1 MLRKELQKKMQAV
14 AMAAVVTLTTVGAP
28 ATTFAGELPEE
39 VTAEDFSDAG
49 EAVTEE
55 VTGDDFSDGEAVAE
69 QSSADENGVVEDVP
83 AVQAEESSEGS
94 TEDEQAKAQAYLKEN
109 FIDGSNKIITS
120 GGTGVTKSE
129 DGLTYN
135 VALTIPTSGYAIRSM
150 RLKYVNTVYKTGWY
164 IDKDNPYVGYKAPA
178 TNGSRSITRPTAEQ
192 GPYSFTATLKL
203 FALDTDTTAINDGTA
218 TALATQNFTI
228 VLAPEKRNYTVNI
241 KPVNAKTGEAIEGAT
256 VDIQKDWNSLTPG
269 EDGSYTLVE
278 GSEYTLTVT
287 ADGYDKYTQTFIP
300 SASGDMEV
308 KLSPI
313 VYRNTTFAVT
323 GNDGATITDAD
334 ITVKEGWYTTLRPQE
349 DGSYKLQA
357 GKEYKYTITKDG
369 YKEASGSFTVPDEA
383 GDYTFPVTLE
393 SNINPADQSAVDAV
407 KKAFDAEF
415 GTLRP
420 VYGTDS
426 NIADMVLAKV
436 KKYNLDVDVSNVK
449 VSLATSE
456 DTDYIGTDGTIHYVK
471 SDLNSMGVYSKS
483 LDCTFKFTCN
493 NASAVSESRRV
504 TVSWDQ
510 EYFRGKMQAEAD
522 QLTWDSIKGNNASQ
536 EEVTS
541 DLTLPGCMGT
551 SMRNIWST
559 VTWESSDPEVIS
571 IQNPSIDSPI
581 YPRTGKINPKTEDTE
596 VTLTATF
603 KANDT
608 LLNEYIEKADSF
620 GTITKTFEVTVKG
633 SGSQAPTEEE
643 LKAILD
649 KYYTADQLKD
659 FTTQTQLD
667 TANCTG
673 DIQLPRYTRIKDEN
687 GEYVFNNK
695 EITVTSSDANLMKIN
710 GYRAAVDLFAYDK
723 DTTANLIVTF
733 TREGVTA
740 TKEIPITVSVKD
752 INEKLDT
759 EIAMMDY
766 AKAHYFDGIKG
777 DNADVD
783 SITTNLHAFQE
794 MYLDNEGKAVWV
806 YTADDK
812 TGAGIITDDYFD
824 DPWIMEGQGYNHF
837 KSSNN
842 AVIQHENLVVNRPE
856 SNTQITIS
864 SLLSSEKY
872 GQFAKDHPDNAKLQK
887 LYKQEASV
895 TVTVKG
901 TKAESEA
908 LKAKIQEANTL
919 LESITEGTEAG
930 QYPEG
935 TKKALTEAIAAAQ
948 AVSDNAEATE
958 AQQTEAITALTEAMK
973 DCQDSRIPQSADV
986 TVIAATEANTSGKTQ
1001 ALTVKATDAALYGYT
1016 KPESVQA
1023 EVTVLDALA
1032 DLHAAMYGD
1041 AFKAAPEDYL
1051 VVSEQGWINK
1061 VFGVTTASVGF
1072 FVNNKM
1078 PISADTGYGSTCNEA
1093 VLQSGDILNVVLYHD
1108 TTGWSDK
1115 YLYFDGIASD
1125 IMAKKDFTLNVKG
1138 FTAAWGDESVAQK
1151 DITVELRDSEGKAA
1165 ATGTTDENGNVTL
1178 NVPAEGTYTAVIT
1191 KTPYEYYIP
1200 VDAQIVAKA
1209 HEHSY
1214 TTWKKVSDATVFA
1227 PEKQE
1232 STCDFCGEKTTKDG
1246 GKKLDPTVKLS
1257 KTTVALTLK
1266 QSETVKV
1273 SGLAKGDSVKGWTSS
1288 DKSIATVDKNGK
1300 ITATTKEGKATIT
1313 VTLASGKKAQIAV
1326 TVKETKHVYTKW
1338 TKVSSATVFAPEKRQ
1353 STCNLCGRKITREF
1367 GTKLTPTVKLTKTTL
1382 TLKTKQSVTVKASG
1396 LARGDSVKK
1405 WTSSNKSIATV
1416 DKNGKITA
1424 TAKEG
1429 KATITVTL
1437 ASGKTAKVAVTVKL
1451 IRTTKLTN
1459 VPKTLSITAG
1469 KKYTLKPVVTPSNSQ
1484 EKVTYKSSNTKI
1496 ATVSSQGAVTAVKA
1510 GSATITVQSGKQKA
1524 TVKVTVKKAP
1534 ALKSIKNVPGSKT
1547 IANGKTYTLKPQ
1559 LYPSG
1564 AIAKITYTTSNKNVA
1579 TVDSKG
1585 KITAKKKG
1593 TAVITVKAGK
1603 FTAKCKVTVK

>member
-28 ATTFAGELPEE
+28 ATTFAGELPGEL
-39 VTAEDFSDAG
+39 TAEAFSDNG

-55 VTGDDFSDGEAVAE
+55 VTEDDFSDGETAAG
-69 QSSADENGVVEDVP
+69 QSSAGENEVVDVP
-83 AVQAEESSEGS
+83 AAQAEESSEGS

-192 GPYSFTATLKL
+192 GPYTFTATLKL

-218 TALATQNFTI
+218 TALATQDFTI
-228 VLAPEKRNYTVNI
+228 VLAPEKKNYTVNI

-256 VDIQKDWNSLTPG
+256 VDIQKDWSSLTPAD
-269 EDGSYTLVE
+269 DGSYTLVE

-287 ADGYDKYTQTFIP
+287 ADGYDKYTQTILP
-300 SASGDMEV
+300 SASGDIEV

-383 GDYTFPVTLE
+383 GDYTFPVTLQ
-393 SNINPADQSAVDAV
+393 SNIDPADQAAVDAV

-420 VYGTDS
+420 IYGTDS

-559 VTWESSDPEVIS
+559 VTWESSDPDVIS

-603 KANDT
+603 KANDI

-620 GTITKTFEVTVKG
+620 GTITKTFKVTVKG

-710 GYRAAVDLFAYDK
+710 GYRAAVDLFTYDK

-752 INEKLDT
+752 INEKLDA

-777 DNADVD
+777 DNADAD

-806 YTADDK
+806 YNADDK

-824 DPWIMEGQGYNHF
+824 NPWIMEGQGYNHF

-872 GQFAKDHPDNAKLQK
+872 GQFAKDHLDNAKLQK

-901 TKAESEA
+901 TKAEGEA

-935 TKKALTEAIAAAQ
+935 TKDALSEAIKAAQ

-958 AQQTEAITALTEAMK
+958 AQQTEAITALAKAMK

-986 TVIAATEANTSGKTQ
+986 TVIAGTEANTAGKTQ
-1001 ALTVKATDAALYGYT
+1001 ALTVKATDAALYGYV
-1016 KPESVQA
+1016 KPEKVQA

-1051 VVSEQGWINK
+1051 VVNESGWISK
-1061 VFGVTTASVGF
+1061 AFGVTTANVSF

-1078 PISADTGYGSTCNEA
+1078 PLGDSGYGSMCNEA
-1093 VLQSGDILNVVLYHD
+1093 VLNSGDVLNVFFYND
-1108 TTGWSDK
+1108 TAGYSDE
-1115 YLYFDGIASD
+1115 YLYFDSIACD
-1125 IMAKKDFTLNVKG
+1125 IMAKKDFILNVKG
-1138 FTAAWGDESVAQK
+1138 FKAAWGEEASAQK
-1151 DITVELRDSEGKAA
+1151 DITVELRDSEGKTV

-1178 NVPAEGTYTAVIT
+1178 NAPAEGTYTAAIV

-1200 VDAQIVAKA
+1200 VDAKVVAKA

-1214 TTWKKVSDATVFA
+1214 TTWKKVSSATVFA

-1232 STCDFCGEKTTKDG
+1232 STCDFCGEKTTKTVG
-1246 GKKLDPTVKLS
+1246 EKLTPTVKLTATKLAL
-1257 KTTVALTLK
+1257 KTK
-1266 QSETVKV
+1266 QSVTVRAT
-1273 SGLAKGDSVKGWTSS
+1273 GLAKGDYVKSWTSS
-1288 DKSIATVDKNGK
+1288 KKSVATVDKNGK
-1300 ITATTKEGKATIT
+1300 ITATSKEGTAVIT
-1313 VTLASGKKAQIAV
+1313 VTLASK
-1326 TVKETKHVYTKW
+1326 
-1338 TKVSSATVFAPEKRQ
+1338 
-1353 STCNLCGRKITREF
+1353 
-1367 GTKLTPTVKLTKTTL
+1367 
-1382 TLKTKQSVTVKASG
+1382 
-1396 LARGDSVKK
+1396 
-1405 WTSSNKSIATV
+1405 
-1416 DKNGKITA
+1416 
-1424 TAKEG
+1424 
-1429 KATITVTL
+1429 
-1437 ASGKTAKVAVTVKL
+1437 KTAKVTVTVKM
-1451 IRTTKLTN
+1451 IRTTKLTK
-1459 VPKTLSITAG
+1459 VPKTLSLTTG

-1484 EKVTYKSSNTKI
+1484 EKITYKSSNTKI
-1496 ATVSSQGAVTAVKA
+1496 ATVSSTGVITAKKVGKV
-1510 GSATITVQSGKQKA
+1510 TITVQSGKQKA
-1524 TVKVTVKKAP
+1524 TVTLTVKKAP
-1534 ALKSIKNVPGSKT
+1534 ALKAIKNVPPKKT
-1547 IANGKTYTLKPQ
+1547 ITKGKTYTLKPQ

-1564 AIAKITYTTSNKNVA
+1564 AIAKITYTTSNKSIA

>member
-1 MLRKELQKKMQAV
+1 
-14 AMAAVVTLTTVGAP
+14 MAAVVTLTTVGAP
-28 ATTFAGELPEE
+28 ATTFAGELPGEL
-39 VTAEDFSDAG
+39 TAEAFSDNG

-55 VTGDDFSDGEAVAE
+55 VTEDDFSDGETAAG
-69 QSSADENGVVEDVP
+69 QSSAGENEVVDVP
-83 AVQAEESSEGS
+83 AAQAEESSEGS

-192 GPYSFTATLKL
+192 GPYTFTATLKL

-218 TALATQNFTI
+218 TALATQDFTI
-228 VLAPEKRNYTVNI
+228 VLAPEKKNYTVNI

-256 VDIQKDWNSLTPG
+256 VDIQKDWSSLTPAD
-269 EDGSYTLVE
+269 DGSYTLVE

-287 ADGYDKYTQTFIP
+287 ADGYDKYTQTILP
-300 SASGDMEV
+300 SASGDIEV

-383 GDYTFPVTLE
+383 GDYTFPVTLQ
-393 SNINPADQSAVDAV
+393 SNIDPADQAAVDAV

-420 VYGTDS
+420 IYGTDS

-493 NASAVSESRRV
+493 NAAAVSESRRV

-559 VTWESSDPEVIS
+559 VTWESSDPDVIS

-603 KANDT
+603 RANDI

-620 GTITKTFEVTVKG
+620 GTITKTFKVTVKG

-710 GYRAAVDLFAYDK
+710 GYRAAVDLFTYDK

-752 INEKLDT
+752 INEKLDA

-777 DNADVD
+777 DNADAD

-806 YTADDK
+806 YNADDK

-872 GQFAKDHPDNAKLQK
+872 GQFAKDHLDNAKLQK

-901 TKAESEA
+901 TKAEGEA

-935 TKKALTEAIAAAQ
+935 TKDALSEAIKAAQ

-958 AQQTEAITALTEAMK
+958 AQQTEAITALAKAMK

-986 TVIAATEANTSGKTQ
+986 TVIAGTEANTAGKTQ
-1001 ALTVKATDAALYGYT
+1001 ALTVKATDAALYGYV
-1016 KPESVQA
+1016 KPEKVQA

-1051 VVSEQGWINK
+1051 VVNESGLISK
-1061 VFGVTTASVGF
+1061 AFGVTTANVSF

-1078 PISADTGYGSTCNEA
+1078 PLGDSGYGSMCNEA
-1093 VLQSGDILNVVLYHD
+1093 VLNSGDVLNVFFYND
-1108 TTGWSDK
+1108 TAGYSDE
-1115 YLYFDGIASD
+1115 YLYFDSIACD
-1125 IMAKKDFTLNVKG
+1125 IMAKKDFILNVKG
-1138 FTAAWGDESVAQK
+1138 FKAAWGEEASAQK
-1151 DITVELRDSEGKAA
+1151 DITVELRDSEGKTV

-1178 NVPAEGTYTAVIT
+1178 NAPAEGTYTAAIV

-1200 VDAQIVAKA
+1200 VDAKVVAKA

-1214 TTWKKVSDATVFA
+1214 TTWKKVSSATVFA

-1232 STCDFCGEKTTKDG
+1232 STCDFCGEKTTKTVG
-1246 GKKLDPTVKLS
+1246 EKLTPTVKLTATKLAL
-1257 KTTVALTLK
+1257 KTK
-1266 QSETVKV
+1266 QSVTVRAT
-1273 SGLAKGDSVKGWTSS
+1273 GLAKGDYVKSWTSS
-1288 DKSIATVDKNGK
+1288 KKSVATVDKNGK
-1300 ITATTKEGKATIT
+1300 ITATSKEGTAVIT
-1313 VTLASGKKAQIAV
+1313 VTLASK
-1326 TVKETKHVYTKW
+1326 
-1338 TKVSSATVFAPEKRQ
+1338 
-1353 STCNLCGRKITREF
+1353 
-1367 GTKLTPTVKLTKTTL
+1367 
-1382 TLKTKQSVTVKASG
+1382 
-1396 LARGDSVKK
+1396 
-1405 WTSSNKSIATV
+1405 
-1416 DKNGKITA
+1416 
-1424 TAKEG
+1424 
-1429 KATITVTL
+1429 
-1437 ASGKTAKVAVTVKL
+1437 KTAKVTVTVKM
-1451 IRTTKLTN
+1451 IRTTKLTK
-1459 VPKTLSITAG
+1459 VPKTLSLTTG

-1496 ATVSSQGAVTAVKA
+1496 ATVSSTGVITAKKVGKV
-1510 GSATITVQSGKQKA
+1510 TITVQSGKQKA
-1524 TVKVTVKKAP
+1524 TVTLTVKKAP
-1534 ALKSIKNVPGSKT
+1534 ALKAIKNVPTKKT
-1547 IANGKTYTLKPQ
+1547 ITKGKTYTLKPQ

-1564 AIAKITYTTSNKNVA
+1564 AIAKITYTSSNKSVA

>member
-28 ATTFAGELPEE
+28 ATTFAGELPGEL
-39 VTAEDFSDAG
+39 TAEAFSDNG

-55 VTGDDFSDGEAVAE
+55 VTEDDFSDGETAAG
-69 QSSADENGVVEDVP
+69 QSSAGENEVVDVP
-83 AVQAEESSEGS
+83 AAQAEESSEGS

-192 GPYSFTATLKL
+192 GPYTFTATLKL

-218 TALATQNFTI
+218 TALATQDFTI
-228 VLAPEKRNYTVNI
+228 VLAPEKKNYTVNI

-256 VDIQKDWNSLTPG
+256 VDIQKDWSSLTPAD
-269 EDGSYTLVE
+269 DGSYTLVE

-287 ADGYDKYTQTFIP
+287 ADGYDKYTQTILP
-300 SASGDMEV
+300 SASGDIEV

-383 GDYTFPVTLE
+383 GDYTFPVTLQ
-393 SNINPADQSAVDAV
+393 SNIDPADQAAVDAV

-522 QLTWDSIKGNNASQ
+522 QLTWDSIKGNNVSQ

-559 VTWESSDPEVIS
+559 VTWESSDPDVIS

-603 KANDT
+603 KANDI

-620 GTITKTFEVTVKG
+620 GTITKTFKVTVKG

-710 GYRAAVDLFAYDK
+710 GYRAAVDLFTYDK

-752 INEKLDT
+752 INEKLDA

-777 DNADVD
+777 DNADAD

-806 YTADDK
+806 YNADDK

-824 DPWIMEGQGYNHF
+824 NPWIMEGQGYNHF

-872 GQFAKDHPDNAKLQK
+872 GQFAKDHLDNAKLQK

-901 TKAESEA
+901 TKAEGEA

-935 TKKALTEAIAAAQ
+935 TKDALSEAIKAAQ

-958 AQQTEAITALTEAMK
+958 AQQTEAITALAKAMK

-986 TVIAATEANTSGKTQ
+986 TVIAGTEANTAGKTQ
-1001 ALTVKATDAALYGYT
+1001 ALTVKATDAALYGYV
-1016 KPESVQA
+1016 KPEKVQA

-1051 VVSEQGWINK
+1051 VVNESGLISK
-1061 VFGVTTASVGF
+1061 AFGVTTANVSF

-1078 PISADTGYGSTCNEA
+1078 PLGDSGYGSMCNEA
-1093 VLQSGDILNVVLYHD
+1093 VLNSGDVLNVFFYND
-1108 TTGWSDK
+1108 TAGYSDE
-1115 YLYFDGIASD
+1115 YLYFDSIACD
-1125 IMAKKDFTLNVKG
+1125 IMAKKDFILNVKG
-1138 FTAAWGDESVAQK
+1138 FKAAWGEEASAQK
-1151 DITVELRDSEGKAA
+1151 DITVELRDSEGKTV

-1178 NVPAEGTYTAVIT
+1178 NAPAEGTYTAAIV

-1200 VDAQIVAKA
+1200 VDAKVVAKA

-1214 TTWKKVSDATVFA
+1214 TTWKKVSSATVFA

-1232 STCDFCGEKTTKDG
+1232 STCDFCGEKTTKTVG
-1246 GKKLDPTVKLS
+1246 EKLTPTVKLTATKLAL
-1257 KTTVALTLK
+1257 KTK
-1266 QSETVKV
+1266 QSVTVRAT
-1273 SGLAKGDSVKGWTSS
+1273 GLAKGDYVKSWTSS
-1288 DKSIATVDKNGK
+1288 KKSVATVDKNGK
-1300 ITATTKEGKATIT
+1300 ITATSKEGTAVIT
-1313 VTLASGKKAQIAV
+1313 VTLASK
-1326 TVKETKHVYTKW
+1326 
-1338 TKVSSATVFAPEKRQ
+1338 
-1353 STCNLCGRKITREF
+1353 
-1367 GTKLTPTVKLTKTTL
+1367 
-1382 TLKTKQSVTVKASG
+1382 
-1396 LARGDSVKK
+1396 
-1405 WTSSNKSIATV
+1405 
-1416 DKNGKITA
+1416 
-1424 TAKEG
+1424 
-1429 KATITVTL
+1429 
-1437 ASGKTAKVAVTVKL
+1437 KTAKVTVTVKM
-1451 IRTTKLTN
+1451 IRTTKLTK
-1459 VPKTLSITAG
+1459 VPKTLSLTTG

-1496 ATVSSQGAVTAVKA
+1496 ATVSSTGVITAKKVGKV
-1510 GSATITVQSGKQKA
+1510 TITVQSGKQKA
-1524 TVKVTVKKAP
+1524 TVTLTVKKAP
-1534 ALKSIKNVPGSKT
+1534 ALKAIKNVPTKKT
-1547 IANGKTYTLKPQ
+1547 ITKGKTYTLKPQ

-1564 AIAKITYTTSNKNVA
+1564 AIAKITYTTSNKSIA

>member
-28 ATTFAGELPEE
+28 ATTFAGELPGEL
-39 VTAEDFSDAG
+39 TA

-55 VTGDDFSDGEAVAE
+55 VTEDDFSDGETAAG
-69 QSSADENGVVEDVP
+69 QSSAGENEVVDVP
-83 AVQAEESSEGS
+83 AAQAEESSEGS
-94 TEDEQAKAQAYLKEN
+94 TEDEQAKAQTYLKEN

-192 GPYSFTATLKL
+192 GPYTFTATLKL

-218 TALATQNFTI
+218 TALATQDFTI
-228 VLAPEKRNYTVNI
+228 VLAPEKKNYTVNI

-256 VDIQKDWNSLTPG
+256 VDIQKDWSSLTPAD
-269 EDGSYTLVE
+269 DGSYTLVE

-287 ADGYDKYTQTFIP
+287 ADGYDKYTQTILP
-300 SASGDMEV
+300 SASGDIEV

-383 GDYTFPVTLE
+383 GDYTFPVTLQ
-393 SNINPADQSAVDAV
+393 SNIDPADQAAVDAV

-420 VYGTDS
+420 IYGTDS

-559 VTWESSDPEVIS
+559 VTWESSDPDVIS

-603 KANDT
+603 KANDI

-620 GTITKTFEVTVKG
+620 GTITKTFKVTVKG

-710 GYRAAVDLFAYDK
+710 GYRAAVDLFTYDK

-752 INEKLDT
+752 INEKLDA

-777 DNADVD
+777 DNADAD

-806 YTADDK
+806 YNADDK

-872 GQFAKDHPDNAKLQK
+872 GQFAKDHLDNAKLQK
-887 LYKQEASV
+887 LYKQKASV

-901 TKAESEA
+901 TKAEGEA

-935 TKKALTEAIAAAQ
+935 TKDALSEAIKAAQ

-958 AQQTEAITALTEAMK
+958 AQQTEAITALAKAMK

-986 TVIAATEANTSGKTQ
+986 TVIAGTEANTAGKTQ
-1001 ALTVKATDAALYGYT
+1001 ALTVKATDAALYGYV
-1016 KPESVQA
+1016 KPEKVQA

-1051 VVSEQGWINK
+1051 VVNESGLISK
-1061 VFGVTTASVGF
+1061 AFGVTTANVSF

-1078 PISADTGYGSTCNEA
+1078 PLGDSGYGSMCNEA
-1093 VLQSGDILNVVLYHD
+1093 VLNSGDVLNVFFYND
-1108 TTGWSDK
+1108 TAGYSDE
-1115 YLYFDGIASD
+1115 YLYFDSIACD
-1125 IMAKKDFTLNVKG
+1125 IMAKKDFILNVKG
-1138 FTAAWGDESVAQK
+1138 FKAAWGEEASAQK
-1151 DITVELRDSEGKAA
+1151 DITVELRDSEGKTV

-1178 NVPAEGTYTAVIT
+1178 NAPAEGTYTAAIV

-1200 VDAQIVAKA
+1200 VDAKVVAKA

-1214 TTWKKVSDATVFA
+1214 TTWKKVSSATVFA

-1232 STCDFCGEKTTKDG
+1232 STCDFCGEKTTKTVG
-1246 GKKLDPTVKLS
+1246 EKLTPTVKLTATKLAL
-1257 KTTVALTLK
+1257 KTK
-1266 QSETVKV
+1266 QSVTVRAT
-1273 SGLAKGDSVKGWTSS
+1273 GLAKGDYVKSWTSS
-1288 DKSIATVDKNGK
+1288 KKSVATVDKNGK
-1300 ITATTKEGKATIT
+1300 ITATSKEGTAVIT
-1313 VTLASGKKAQIAV
+1313 VTLASK
-1326 TVKETKHVYTKW
+1326 
-1338 TKVSSATVFAPEKRQ
+1338 
-1353 STCNLCGRKITREF
+1353 
-1367 GTKLTPTVKLTKTTL
+1367 
-1382 TLKTKQSVTVKASG
+1382 
-1396 LARGDSVKK
+1396 
-1405 WTSSNKSIATV
+1405 
-1416 DKNGKITA
+1416 
-1424 TAKEG
+1424 
-1429 KATITVTL
+1429 
-1437 ASGKTAKVAVTVKL
+1437 KTAKVTVTVKM
-1451 IRTTKLTN
+1451 IRTTKLTK
-1459 VPKTLSITAG
+1459 VPKTLSLTTG

-1496 ATVSSQGAVTAVKA
+1496 ATVSSTGVITAKKVGKV
-1510 GSATITVQSGKQKA
+1510 TITVQSGKQKA
-1524 TVKVTVKKAP
+1524 TVTLTVKKAP
-1534 ALKSIKNVPGSKT
+1534 ALKAIKNVPTKKT
-1547 IANGKTYTLKPQ
+1547 ITKGKTYTLKPQ

-1564 AIAKITYTTSNKNVA
+1564 AIAKITYTTSNKSIA

>member
-1 MLRKELQKKMQAV
+1 
-14 AMAAVVTLTTVGAP
+14 
-28 ATTFAGELPEE
+28 
-39 VTAEDFSDAG
+39 
-49 EAVTEE
+49 
-55 VTGDDFSDGEAVAE
+55 
-69 QSSADENGVVEDVP
+69 
-83 AVQAEESSEGS
+83 
-94 TEDEQAKAQAYLKEN
+94 
-109 FIDGSNKIITS
+109 
-120 GGTGVTKSE
+120 
-129 DGLTYN
+129 
-135 VALTIPTSGYAIRSM
+135 M

-192 GPYSFTATLKL
+192 GPYTFTATLKL

-218 TALATQNFTI
+218 TALATQDFTI
-228 VLAPEKRNYTVNI
+228 VLAPEKKNYTVNI

-256 VDIQKDWNSLTPG
+256 VDIQKDWSSLTPAD
-269 EDGSYTLVE
+269 DGSYTLVE

-287 ADGYDKYTQTFIP
+287 ADGYDKYTQTILP
-300 SASGDMEV
+300 SASGDIEV

-383 GDYTFPVTLE
+383 GDYTFPVTLQ
-393 SNINPADQSAVDAV
+393 SNIDPADQAAVDAV

-420 VYGTDS
+420 IYGTDS

-559 VTWESSDPEVIS
+559 VTWESSDPDVIS

-603 KANDT
+603 KANDI

-620 GTITKTFEVTVKG
+620 GTITKTFKVTVKG

-710 GYRAAVDLFAYDK
+710 GYRAAVDLFTYDK

-752 INEKLDT
+752 INEKLDA

-777 DNADVD
+777 DNADAD

-806 YTADDK
+806 YNADDK

-824 DPWIMEGQGYNHF
+824 NPWIMEGQGYNHF

-872 GQFAKDHPDNAKLQK
+872 GQFAKDHLDNAKLQK

-901 TKAESEA
+901 TKAEGEA

-935 TKKALTEAIAAAQ
+935 TKDALSEAIKAAQ

-958 AQQTEAITALTEAMK
+958 AQQTEAITALAKAMK

-986 TVIAATEANTSGKTQ
+986 TVIAGTEANTAGKTQ
-1001 ALTVKATDAALYGYT
+1001 ALTVKATDAALYGYV
-1016 KPESVQA
+1016 KPEKVQA

-1051 VVSEQGWINK
+1051 VVNESGWISK
-1061 VFGVTTASVGF
+1061 AFGVTTANVSF

-1078 PISADTGYGSTCNEA
+1078 PLGDSGYGSMCNEA
-1093 VLQSGDILNVVLYHD
+1093 VLNSGDVLNVFFYND
-1108 TTGWSDK
+1108 TAGYSDE
-1115 YLYFDGIASD
+1115 YLYFDSIACD
-1125 IMAKKDFTLNVKG
+1125 IMAKKDFILNVKG
-1138 FTAAWGDESVAQK
+1138 FKAAWGEEASAQK
-1151 DITVELRDSEGKAA
+1151 DITVELRDSEGKTV

-1178 NVPAEGTYTAVIT
+1178 NAPAEGTYTAAIV

-1200 VDAQIVAKA
+1200 VDAKVVAKA

-1214 TTWKKVSDATVFA
+1214 TTWKKVSSATVFA

-1232 STCDFCGEKTTKDG
+1232 STCDFCGEKTTKTVG
-1246 GKKLDPTVKLS
+1246 EKLTPTVKLTATKLAL
-1257 KTTVALTLK
+1257 KTK
-1266 QSETVKV
+1266 QSVTVRAT
-1273 SGLAKGDSVKGWTSS
+1273 GLAKGDYVKSWTSS
-1288 DKSIATVDKNGK
+1288 KKSVATVDKNGK
-1300 ITATTKEGKATIT
+1300 ITATSKEGT
-1313 VTLASGKKAQIAV
+1313 AV
-1326 TVKETKHVYTKW
+1326 
-1338 TKVSSATVFAPEKRQ
+1338 
-1353 STCNLCGRKITREF
+1353 
-1367 GTKLTPTVKLTKTTL
+1367 
-1382 TLKTKQSVTVKASG
+1382 
-1396 LARGDSVKK
+1396 
-1405 WTSSNKSIATV
+1405 
-1416 DKNGKITA
+1416 
-1424 TAKEG
+1424 
-1429 KATITVTL
+1429 ITVTL
-1437 ASGKTAKVAVTVKL
+1437 ASGKTAKVTVTVKM
-1451 IRTTKLTN
+1451 IRTTKLTK
-1459 VPKTLSITAG
+1459 VPKTLSLTTG

-1496 ATVSSQGAVTAVKA
+1496 ATVSSTGVITAKKVGKV
-1510 GSATITVQSGKQKA
+1510 TITVQSGKQKA
-1524 TVKVTVKKAP
+1524 TVTLTVKKAP
-1534 ALKSIKNVPGSKT
+1534 ALKAIKNVPTKKT
-1547 IANGKTYTLKPQ
+1547 ITKGKTYTLKPQ

-1564 AIAKITYTTSNKNVA
+1564 AIAKITYTSSNKSVA

>member
-28 ATTFAGELPEE
+28 ATTFAGELPGEL
-39 VTAEDFSDAG
+39 TAEAFSDNG

-55 VTGDDFSDGEAVAE
+55 GTEDDFSDGETAAG
-69 QSSADENGVVEDVP
+69 QSSAGENEVVDVP
-83 AVQAEESSEGS
+83 AAQAEESSEGS

-192 GPYSFTATLKL
+192 GPYTFTATLKL

-218 TALATQNFTI
+218 TALATQDFTI
-228 VLAPEKRNYTVNI
+228 VLAPEKKNYTVNI

-256 VDIQKDWNSLTPG
+256 VDIQKDWSSLTPAD
-269 EDGSYTLVE
+269 DGSYTLVE

-287 ADGYDKYTQTFIP
+287 ANGYDKYTQTILP
-300 SASGDMEV
+300 SASGDIEV

-383 GDYTFPVTLE
+383 GDYTFPVTLQ
-393 SNINPADQSAVDAV
+393 SNIDPADQAAVDAV

-559 VTWESSDPEVIS
+559 VTWESSDPDVIS

-603 KANDT
+603 KANDI

-620 GTITKTFEVTVKG
+620 GTITKTFKVTVKG

-710 GYRAAVDLFAYDK
+710 GYRAAVDLFTYDK

-752 INEKLDT
+752 INEKLDA

-777 DNADVD
+777 DNADAD

-806 YTADDK
+806 YNADDK

-824 DPWIMEGQGYNHF
+824 NPWIMEGQGYNHF

-872 GQFAKDHPDNAKLQK
+872 GQFAKDHLDNAKLQK

-901 TKAESEA
+901 TKAEGEA

-935 TKKALTEAIAAAQ
+935 TKDALSEAIKAAQ

-958 AQQTEAITALTEAMK
+958 AQQTEAITALAKAMK

-986 TVIAATEANTSGKTQ
+986 TVIAGTEANTAGKTQ
-1001 ALTVKATDAALYGYT
+1001 ALTVKATDAALYGYV
-1016 KPESVQA
+1016 KPEKVQA

-1051 VVSEQGWINK
+1051 VVNESGWISK
-1061 VFGVTTASVGF
+1061 AFGVTTANVSF

-1078 PISADTGYGSTCNEA
+1078 PLGDSGYGSMCNEA
-1093 VLQSGDILNVVLYHD
+1093 VLNSGDVLNVFFYND
-1108 TTGWSDK
+1108 TAGYSDE
-1115 YLYFDGIASD
+1115 YLYFDSIACD
-1125 IMAKKDFTLNVKG
+1125 IMAKKDFILNVKG
-1138 FTAAWGDESVAQK
+1138 FKAAWGEEASAQK
-1151 DITVELRDSEGKAA
+1151 DITVELRDSEGKTV

-1178 NVPAEGTYTAVIT
+1178 NAPAEGTYTAAIV

-1200 VDAQIVAKA
+1200 VDAKVVAKA

-1214 TTWKKVSDATVFA
+1214 TTWKKVSSATVFA

-1232 STCDFCGEKTTKDG
+1232 STCDFCGEKTTKTVG
-1246 GKKLDPTVKLS
+1246 EKLTPTVKLTATKLAL
-1257 KTTVALTLK
+1257 KTK
-1266 QSETVKV
+1266 QSVTVRAT
-1273 SGLAKGDSVKGWTSS
+1273 GLAKGDYVKSWTSS
-1288 DKSIATVDKNGK
+1288 KKSVATVDKNGK
-1300 ITATTKEGKATIT
+1300 ITATSKEGTAVIT
-1313 VTLASGKKAQIAV
+1313 VTLAS
-1326 TVKETKHVYTKW
+1326 
-1338 TKVSSATVFAPEKRQ
+1338 R
-1353 STCNLCGRKITREF
+1353 
-1367 GTKLTPTVKLTKTTL
+1367 
-1382 TLKTKQSVTVKASG
+1382 
-1396 LARGDSVKK
+1396 
-1405 WTSSNKSIATV
+1405 
-1416 DKNGKITA
+1416 
-1424 TAKEG
+1424 
-1429 KATITVTL
+1429 
-1437 ASGKTAKVAVTVKL
+1437 KTAKVTVTVKM
-1451 IRTTKLTN
+1451 IRTTKLTK
-1459 VPKTLSITAG
+1459 VPKTLSLTTG

-1496 ATVSSQGAVTAVKA
+1496 ATVSSTGVITAKKVGKV
-1510 GSATITVQSGKQKA
+1510 TITVQSGKQKA
-1524 TVKVTVKKAP
+1524 TVTLTVKKAP
-1534 ALKSIKNVPGSKT
+1534 ALKAIKNVPPKKT
-1547 IANGKTYTLKPQ
+1547 ITKGKTYTLKPQ

-1564 AIAKITYTTSNKNVA
+1564 AIAKITYTTSNKSIA

>member
-28 ATTFAGELPEE
+28 ATTFAGELPGEL
-39 VTAEDFSDAG
+39 TAEAFSDNG

-55 VTGDDFSDGEAVAE
+55 VTEDDFSDGETAAG
-69 QSSADENGVVEDVP
+69 QSSAGENEVVDVP
-83 AVQAEESSEGS
+83 AAQAEESSEGS

-192 GPYSFTATLKL
+192 GPYTFTATLKL

-218 TALATQNFTI
+218 TALATQDFTI
-228 VLAPEKRNYTVNI
+228 VLAPEKKNYTVNI

-256 VDIQKDWNSLTPG
+256 VDIQKDWSSLTPAD
-269 EDGSYTLVE
+269 DGSYTLVE

-287 ADGYDKYTQTFIP
+287 ADGYDKYTQTILP
-300 SASGDMEV
+300 SASGDIEV

-383 GDYTFPVTLE
+383 GDYTFPVTLQ
-393 SNINPADQSAVDAV
+393 SNIDPADQAAVDAV

-559 VTWESSDPEVIS
+559 VTWESSDPDVIS

-581 YPRTGKINPKTEDTE
+581 YPRTGKISPKTEDTE

-603 KANDT
+603 KANDI

-620 GTITKTFEVTVKG
+620 GTITKTFKVTVKG

-710 GYRAAVDLFAYDK
+710 GYRAAVDLFTYDK

-752 INEKLDT
+752 INEKLDA

-777 DNADVD
+777 DNADAD

-806 YTADDK
+806 YNADDK

-824 DPWIMEGQGYNHF
+824 NPWIMEGQGYNHF

-872 GQFAKDHPDNAKLQK
+872 GQFAKDHLDNAKLQK

-901 TKAESEA
+901 TKAEGEA

-935 TKKALTEAIAAAQ
+935 TKDALSEAIKAAQ

-958 AQQTEAITALTEAMK
+958 AQQTEAITALAKAMK

-986 TVIAATEANTSGKTQ
+986 TVIAGTEANTAGKTQ
-1001 ALTVKATDAALYGYT
+1001 ALTVKATDAALYGYV
-1016 KPESVQA
+1016 KPEKVQA

-1051 VVSEQGWINK
+1051 VVNESGWISK
-1061 VFGVTTASVGF
+1061 AFGVTTANVSF

-1078 PISADTGYGSTCNEA
+1078 PLGDSGYGSMCNEA
-1093 VLQSGDILNVVLYHD
+1093 VLNSGDVLNVFFYND
-1108 TTGWSDK
+1108 TAGYSDE
-1115 YLYFDGIASD
+1115 YLYFDSIACD
-1125 IMAKKDFTLNVKG
+1125 IMAKKDFILNVKG
-1138 FTAAWGDESVAQK
+1138 FKAAWGEEASAQK
-1151 DITVELRDSEGKAA
+1151 DITVELRDSEGKTV

-1178 NVPAEGTYTAVIT
+1178 NAPAEGTYTAAIV

-1200 VDAQIVAKA
+1200 VDAKVVAKA

-1214 TTWKKVSDATVFA
+1214 TTWKKVSSATVFA

-1232 STCDFCGEKTTKDG
+1232 STCDFCGEKTTKTV
-1246 GKKLDPTVKLS
+1246 GKKLTPTVKLTATKLAL
-1257 KTTVALTLK
+1257 KTK
-1266 QSETVKV
+1266 QSVTVRAT
-1273 SGLAKGDSVKGWTSS
+1273 GLAKGDYVKSWTSS
-1288 DKSIATVDKNGK
+1288 KKSVATVDKNGK
-1300 ITATTKEGKATIT
+1300 ITATSKEGT
-1313 VTLASGKKAQIAV
+1313 AV
-1326 TVKETKHVYTKW
+1326 
-1338 TKVSSATVFAPEKRQ
+1338 
-1353 STCNLCGRKITREF
+1353 
-1367 GTKLTPTVKLTKTTL
+1367 
-1382 TLKTKQSVTVKASG
+1382 
-1396 LARGDSVKK
+1396 
-1405 WTSSNKSIATV
+1405 
-1416 DKNGKITA
+1416 
-1424 TAKEG
+1424 
-1429 KATITVTL
+1429 ITVTL
-1437 ASGKTAKVAVTVKL
+1437 ASGKTAKVTVTVKM
-1451 IRTTKLTN
+1451 IRTTKLTK
-1459 VPKTLSITAG
+1459 VPKTLSLTTG

-1496 ATVSSQGAVTAVKA
+1496 ATVSSTGVITAKKVGKV
-1510 GSATITVQSGKQKA
+1510 TITVQSGKQKA
-1524 TVKVTVKKAP
+1524 TVTLTVKKAP
-1534 ALKSIKNVPGSKT
+1534 ALKAIKNVPTKKT
-1547 IANGKTYTLKPQ
+1547 ITKGKTYTLKPQ

-1564 AIAKITYTTSNKNVA
+1564 AIAKITYTTSNKSIA

>member
-28 ATTFAGELPEE
+28 ATTFAGELPGEL
-39 VTAEDFSDAG
+39 TAEAFSDNG

-55 VTGDDFSDGEAVAE
+55 VTEDDFSDGETAAG
-69 QSSADENGVVEDVP
+69 QSSAGENEVVDVP
-83 AVQAEESSEGS
+83 AAQAEESSEGS

-192 GPYSFTATLKL
+192 GPYTITATLKL

-218 TALATQNFTI
+218 TALATQDFTI
-228 VLAPEKRNYTVNI
+228 VLAPEKKNYTVNI

-256 VDIQKDWNSLTPG
+256 VDIQKDWSSLTPAD
-269 EDGSYTLVE
+269 DGSYTLVE

-287 ADGYDKYTQTFIP
+287 ADGYDKYTQTILP
-300 SASGDMEV
+300 SASGDIEV

-383 GDYTFPVTLE
+383 GDYTFPVTLQ
-393 SNINPADQSAVDAV
+393 SNIDPADQAAVDAV

-493 NASAVSESRRV
+493 NASAVSENRRV

-559 VTWESSDPEVIS
+559 VTWESSDPDVIS

-603 KANDT
+603 KANDI

-620 GTITKTFEVTVKG
+620 GTITKTFKVTVKG

-710 GYRAAVDLFAYDK
+710 GYRAAVDLFTYDK

-752 INEKLDT
+752 INEKLDA

-777 DNADVD
+777 DNADAD

-806 YTADDK
+806 YNADDK

-872 GQFAKDHPDNAKLQK
+872 GQFAKDHLDNAKLQK

-901 TKAESEA
+901 TKAEGEA

-935 TKKALTEAIAAAQ
+935 TKDALSEAIKAAQ

-958 AQQTEAITALTEAMK
+958 AQQTEAITALAKAMK

-986 TVIAATEANTSGKTQ
+986 TVIAGTEANTAGKTQ
-1001 ALTVKATDAALYGYT
+1001 ALTVKATDAALYGYV
-1016 KPESVQA
+1016 KPEKVQA

-1051 VVSEQGWINK
+1051 VVNESGLISK
-1061 VFGVTTASVGF
+1061 AFGVTTANISF

-1078 PISADTGYGSTCNEA
+1078 PLGDSGYGSMCNEA
-1093 VLQSGDILNVVLYHD
+1093 VLNSGDVLNVFFYND
-1108 TTGWSDK
+1108 TAGYSDE
-1115 YLYFDGIASD
+1115 YLYFDSIACD
-1125 IMAKKDFTLNVKG
+1125 IMAKKDFILNVKG
-1138 FTAAWGDESVAQK
+1138 FKAAWGEEASAQK
-1151 DITVELRDSEGKAA
+1151 DITVELRDSEGKTV

-1178 NVPAEGTYTAVIT
+1178 NAPAEGTYTAAIV

-1200 VDAQIVAKA
+1200 VDAKVVAKA

-1214 TTWKKVSDATVFA
+1214 TTWKKVSSATVFA

-1232 STCDFCGEKTTKDG
+1232 STCDFCGEKTTKTVG
-1246 GKKLDPTVKLS
+1246 EKLTPTVKLTATKLAL
-1257 KTTVALTLK
+1257 KTK
-1266 QSETVKV
+1266 QSVTVRAT
-1273 SGLAKGDSVKGWTSS
+1273 GLAKGDYVKSWTSS
-1288 DKSIATVDKNGK
+1288 KKSVATVDKNGK
-1300 ITATTKEGKATIT
+1300 ITATSKEGTAVIT
-1313 VTLASGKKAQIAV
+1313 VTLASK
-1326 TVKETKHVYTKW
+1326 
-1338 TKVSSATVFAPEKRQ
+1338 
-1353 STCNLCGRKITREF
+1353 
-1367 GTKLTPTVKLTKTTL
+1367 
-1382 TLKTKQSVTVKASG
+1382 
-1396 LARGDSVKK
+1396 
-1405 WTSSNKSIATV
+1405 
-1416 DKNGKITA
+1416 
-1424 TAKEG
+1424 
-1429 KATITVTL
+1429 
-1437 ASGKTAKVAVTVKL
+1437 KTAKVNVTVKM
-1451 IRTTKLTN
+1451 IRTTKLTK
-1459 VPKTLSITAG
+1459 VPKTLSLTTG

-1496 ATVSSQGAVTAVKA
+1496 ATVSSTGVITAKKVGKV
-1510 GSATITVQSGKQKA
+1510 TITVQSGKQKA
-1524 TVKVTVKKAP
+1524 TVTLTVKKAP
-1534 ALKSIKNVPGSKT
+1534 ALKVIKNVPTKKT
-1547 IANGKTYTLKPQ
+1547 ITKGKTYTLKPQ

-1564 AIAKITYTTSNKNVA
+1564 AIAKITYTTSNKSIA

>member
-28 ATTFAGELPEE
+28 ATTFAGELPGEL
-39 VTAEDFSDAG
+39 TAEAFSDNG

-55 VTGDDFSDGEAVAE
+55 VTEDDFSDGETAAG
-69 QSSADENGVVEDVP
+69 QSSAGENEVVDVP
-83 AVQAEESSEGS
+83 AAQAEESSEGS

-192 GPYSFTATLKL
+192 GPYTFTATLKL

-218 TALATQNFTI
+218 TALATQDFTI
-228 VLAPEKRNYTVNI
+228 VLAPEKKNYTVNI

-256 VDIQKDWNSLTPG
+256 VDIQKDWSSLTPAD
-269 EDGSYTLVE
+269 DGSYTLVE

-287 ADGYDKYTQTFIP
+287 ADGYDKYTQTILP
-300 SASGDMEV
+300 SASGDIEV

-383 GDYTFPVTLE
+383 GDYTFPVTLQ
-393 SNINPADQSAVDAV
+393 SNIDPADQAAVDAV

-559 VTWESSDPEVIS
+559 VTWESSDPDVIS

-603 KANDT
+603 KANDI

-620 GTITKTFEVTVKG
+620 GTITKTFKVTVKG

-710 GYRAAVDLFAYDK
+710 GYRAAVDLFTYDK

-752 INEKLDT
+752 INEKLDA

-777 DNADVD
+777 DNADAD

-806 YTADDK
+806 YNADDK

-824 DPWIMEGQGYNHF
+824 NPWIMEGQGYNHF

-872 GQFAKDHPDNAKLQK
+872 GQFAKDHLDNAKLQK

-901 TKAESEA
+901 TKAEGEA

-919 LESITEGTEAG
+919 LESITEGTKAG

-935 TKKALTEAIAAAQ
+935 TKDALSEAIKAAQ

-958 AQQTEAITALTEAMK
+958 AQQTEAITALAKAMK

-986 TVIAATEANTSGKTQ
+986 TVIAGTEANTAGKTQ
-1001 ALTVKATDAALYGYT
+1001 ALTVKATDAALYGYV
-1016 KPESVQA
+1016 KPEKVQA

-1051 VVSEQGWINK
+1051 VVNESGWISK
-1061 VFGVTTASVGF
+1061 AFGVTTANVSF

-1078 PISADTGYGSTCNEA
+1078 PLGDSGYGSMCNEA
-1093 VLQSGDILNVVLYHD
+1093 VLNSGDVLNVFFYND
-1108 TTGWSDK
+1108 TAGYSDE
-1115 YLYFDGIASD
+1115 YLYFDSIACD
-1125 IMAKKDFTLNVKG
+1125 IMAKKDFILNVKG
-1138 FTAAWGDESVAQK
+1138 FKAAWGEEASAQK
-1151 DITVELRDSEGKAA
+1151 DITVELRDSEGKTV

-1178 NVPAEGTYTAVIT
+1178 NAPAEGTYTAAIV

-1200 VDAQIVAKA
+1200 VDAKVVAKA

-1214 TTWKKVSDATVFA
+1214 TTWKKVSSATVFA

-1232 STCDFCGEKTTKDG
+1232 STCDFCGEKTTKTVG
-1246 GKKLDPTVKLS
+1246 EKLTPTVKLTATKLAL
-1257 KTTVALTLK
+1257 KTK
-1266 QSETVKV
+1266 QSVTVRAT
-1273 SGLAKGDSVKGWTSS
+1273 GLAKGDYVKSWTSS
-1288 DKSIATVDKNGK
+1288 KKSVATVDKNGK
-1300 ITATTKEGKATIT
+1300 ITATSKEGT
-1313 VTLASGKKAQIAV
+1313 AV
-1326 TVKETKHVYTKW
+1326 
-1338 TKVSSATVFAPEKRQ
+1338 
-1353 STCNLCGRKITREF
+1353 
-1367 GTKLTPTVKLTKTTL
+1367 
-1382 TLKTKQSVTVKASG
+1382 
-1396 LARGDSVKK
+1396 
-1405 WTSSNKSIATV
+1405 
-1416 DKNGKITA
+1416 
-1424 TAKEG
+1424 
-1429 KATITVTL
+1429 ITVTL
-1437 ASGKTAKVAVTVKL
+1437 ASGKTAKVTVTVKM
-1451 IRTTKLTN
+1451 IRTTKLTK
-1459 VPKTLSITAG
+1459 VPKTLSLTTG

-1496 ATVSSQGAVTAVKA
+1496 ATVSSTGVITAKKVGKV
-1510 GSATITVQSGKQKA
+1510 TITVQSGKQKA
-1524 TVKVTVKKAP
+1524 TVTLTVKKAP
-1534 ALKSIKNVPGSKT
+1534 ALKAIKNVPTKKT
-1547 IANGKTYTLKPQ
+1547 ITKGKTYTLKPQ

-1564 AIAKITYTTSNKNVA
+1564 AIAKITYTTSNKSIA

>member
-28 ATTFAGELPEE
+28 ATTFAGELPGEL
-39 VTAEDFSDAG
+39 TAEAFSDNG

-55 VTGDDFSDGEAVAE
+55 VTEDDFSDGETAAG
-69 QSSADENGVVEDVP
+69 QSSAGENEVVDVP
-83 AVQAEESSEGS
+83 AAQAEESSEGS

-192 GPYSFTATLKL
+192 GPYTFTATLKL

-218 TALATQNFTI
+218 TALATQDFTI
-228 VLAPEKRNYTVNI
+228 VLAPEKKNYTVNI

-256 VDIQKDWNSLTPG
+256 VDIQKDWSSLTPAD
-269 EDGSYTLVE
+269 DGSYTLVE

-287 ADGYDKYTQTFIP
+287 ANGYDKYTQTILP
-300 SASGDMEV
+300 SASGDIEV

-383 GDYTFPVTLE
+383 GDYTFPVTLQ
-393 SNINPADQSAVDAV
+393 SNIDPADQAAVDAV

-493 NASAVSESRRV
+493 NASAVSENRRV

-559 VTWESSDPEVIS
+559 VTWESSDPDVIS

-603 KANDT
+603 KANDI

-620 GTITKTFEVTVKG
+620 GTITKTFKVTVKG

-710 GYRAAVDLFAYDK
+710 GYRAAVDLFTYDK

-752 INEKLDT
+752 INEKLDA

-777 DNADVD
+777 DNADAD

-806 YTADDK
+806 YNADDK

-872 GQFAKDHPDNAKLQK
+872 GQFAKDHLDNAKLQK

-901 TKAESEA
+901 TKAEGEA

-935 TKKALTEAIAAAQ
+935 TKDALSEAIKAAQ

-958 AQQTEAITALTEAMK
+958 AQQTEAITALAKAMK

-986 TVIAATEANTSGKTQ
+986 TVIAGTEANTAGKTQ
-1001 ALTVKATDAALYGYT
+1001 ALTVKATDAALYGYV
-1016 KPESVQA
+1016 KPEKVQA

-1051 VVSEQGWINK
+1051 VVNESGLISK
-1061 VFGVTTASVGF
+1061 AFGVTTANISF

-1078 PISADTGYGSTCNEA
+1078 PLGDSGYGSMCNEA
-1093 VLQSGDILNVVLYHD
+1093 VLNSGDVLNVFFYND
-1108 TTGWSDK
+1108 TAGYSDE
-1115 YLYFDGIASD
+1115 YLYFDSIACD
-1125 IMAKKDFTLNVKG
+1125 IMAKKDFILNVKG
-1138 FTAAWGDESVAQK
+1138 FKAAWGEEASAQK
-1151 DITVELRDSEGKAA
+1151 DITVELRDSEGKTV

-1178 NVPAEGTYTAVIT
+1178 NAPAEGTYTAAIV

-1200 VDAQIVAKA
+1200 VDAKVVAKA

-1214 TTWKKVSDATVFA
+1214 TTWKKVSSATVFA

-1232 STCDFCGEKTTKDG
+1232 STCDFCGEKTTKTVG
-1246 GKKLDPTVKLS
+1246 EKLTPTVKLTATKLAL
-1257 KTTVALTLK
+1257 KTK
-1266 QSETVKV
+1266 QSVTVRAT
-1273 SGLAKGDSVKGWTSS
+1273 GLAKGDYVKSWTSS
-1288 DKSIATVDKNGK
+1288 KKSVATVDKNGK
-1300 ITATTKEGKATIT
+1300 ITATSKEGTAVIT
-1313 VTLASGKKAQIAV
+1313 VTLASK
-1326 TVKETKHVYTKW
+1326 
-1338 TKVSSATVFAPEKRQ
+1338 
-1353 STCNLCGRKITREF
+1353 
-1367 GTKLTPTVKLTKTTL
+1367 
-1382 TLKTKQSVTVKASG
+1382 
-1396 LARGDSVKK
+1396 
-1405 WTSSNKSIATV
+1405 
-1416 DKNGKITA
+1416 
-1424 TAKEG
+1424 
-1429 KATITVTL
+1429 
-1437 ASGKTAKVAVTVKL
+1437 KTAKVTVTVKM
-1451 IRTTKLTN
+1451 IRTTKLTK
-1459 VPKTLSITAG
+1459 VPKTLSLTTG

-1496 ATVSSQGAVTAVKA
+1496 ATVSSTGVITAKKVGKV
-1510 GSATITVQSGKQKA
+1510 TITVQSGKQKA
-1524 TVKVTVKKAP
+1524 TVTLTVKKAP
-1534 ALKSIKNVPGSKT
+1534 ALKVIKNVPTKKT
-1547 IANGKTYTLKPQ
+1547 ITKGKTYTLKPQ

-1564 AIAKITYTTSNKNVA
+1564 AIAKITYTTSNKSIA

>member
-28 ATTFAGELPEE
+28 ATTFAGELPGEL
-39 VTAEDFSDAG
+39 TAEAFSDNG

-55 VTGDDFSDGEAVAE
+55 VTEDDFSDGEIAAG
-69 QSSADENGVVEDVP
+69 QSSAGENEVVDVP
-83 AVQAEESSEGS
+83 AAQAEESSEGS

-192 GPYSFTATLKL
+192 GPYTFTATLKL

-218 TALATQNFTI
+218 TALATQDFTI
-228 VLAPEKRNYTVNI
+228 VLAPEKKNYTVNI

-256 VDIQKDWNSLTPG
+256 VDIQKDWSSLTPAD
-269 EDGSYTLVE
+269 DGSYTLVE

-287 ADGYDKYTQTFIP
+287 ADGYDKYTQTILP
-300 SASGDMEV
+300 SASGDIEV

-383 GDYTFPVTLE
+383 GDYTFPVTLQ
-393 SNINPADQSAVDAV
+393 SNIDPADQAAVDAV

-559 VTWESSDPEVIS
+559 VTWESSDPDVIS

-603 KANDT
+603 KANDI

-620 GTITKTFEVTVKG
+620 GTITKTFKVTVKG

-710 GYRAAVDLFAYDK
+710 GYRAAVDLFTYDK

-752 INEKLDT
+752 INEKLDA

-777 DNADVD
+777 DNADAD

-806 YTADDK
+806 YNADDK

-872 GQFAKDHPDNAKLQK
+872 GQFAKDHLDNAKLQK

-901 TKAESEA
+901 TKAEGEA

-935 TKKALTEAIAAAQ
+935 TKDALSEAIKAAQ

-958 AQQTEAITALTEAMK
+958 AQQTEAITALAKAMK

-986 TVIAATEANTSGKTQ
+986 TVIAGTEANTAGKTQ
-1001 ALTVKATDAALYGYT
+1001 ALTVKATDAALYGYV
-1016 KPESVQA
+1016 KPEKVQA

-1051 VVSEQGWINK
+1051 VVNESGLISK
-1061 VFGVTTASVGF
+1061 AFGVTTANISF

-1078 PISADTGYGSTCNEA
+1078 PLGDSGYGSMCNEA
-1093 VLQSGDILNVVLYHD
+1093 VLNSGDVLNVFFYND
-1108 TTGWSDK
+1108 TAGYSDE
-1115 YLYFDGIASD
+1115 YLYFDSIACD
-1125 IMAKKDFTLNVKG
+1125 IMAKKDFILNVKG
-1138 FTAAWGDESVAQK
+1138 FKAAWGEEASAQK
-1151 DITVELRDSEGKAA
+1151 DITVELRDSEGKTV

-1178 NVPAEGTYTAVIT
+1178 NAPAEGTYTAAIV

-1200 VDAQIVAKA
+1200 VDAKVVAKA

-1214 TTWKKVSDATVFA
+1214 TTWKKVSSATVFA

-1232 STCDFCGEKTTKDG
+1232 STCDFCGEKTTKTVG
-1246 GKKLDPTVKLS
+1246 EKLTPTVKLTATKLAL
-1257 KTTVALTLK
+1257 KTK
-1266 QSETVKV
+1266 QSVTVRAT
-1273 SGLAKGDSVKGWTSS
+1273 GLAKGDYVKSWTSS
-1288 DKSIATVDKNGK
+1288 KKSVATVDKNGK
-1300 ITATTKEGKATIT
+1300 ITATSKEGTAVIT
-1313 VTLASGKKAQIAV
+1313 VTLASK
-1326 TVKETKHVYTKW
+1326 
-1338 TKVSSATVFAPEKRQ
+1338 
-1353 STCNLCGRKITREF
+1353 
-1367 GTKLTPTVKLTKTTL
+1367 
-1382 TLKTKQSVTVKASG
+1382 
-1396 LARGDSVKK
+1396 
-1405 WTSSNKSIATV
+1405 
-1416 DKNGKITA
+1416 
-1424 TAKEG
+1424 
-1429 KATITVTL
+1429 
-1437 ASGKTAKVAVTVKL
+1437 KTAKVTVTVKM
-1451 IRTTKLTN
+1451 IRTTKLTK
-1459 VPKTLSITAG
+1459 VPKTLSLTTG

-1496 ATVSSQGAVTAVKA
+1496 ATVSSTGVITAKKVGKV
-1510 GSATITVQSGKQKA
+1510 TITVQSGKQKA
-1524 TVKVTVKKAP
+1524 TVTLTVKKAP
-1534 ALKSIKNVPGSKT
+1534 ALKVIKNVPTKKT
-1547 IANGKTYTLKPQ
+1547 ITKGKTYTLKPQ

-1564 AIAKITYTTSNKNVA
+1564 AIAKITYTTSNKSIA

>member
-28 ATTFAGELPEE
+28 ATTFAGELPGEL
-39 VTAEDFSDAG
+39 TAEAFSDNG

-55 VTGDDFSDGEAVAE
+55 VTEDDFSDGETAAG
-69 QSSADENGVVEDVP
+69 QSSAGENEVVDVP
-83 AVQAEESSEGS
+83 AAQAEESSEGS

-192 GPYSFTATLKL
+192 GPYTFTATLKL

-218 TALATQNFTI
+218 TALATQDFTI
-228 VLAPEKRNYTVNI
+228 VLAPEKKNYTVNI

-256 VDIQKDWNSLTPG
+256 VDIQKDWSSLTPAD
-269 EDGSYTLVE
+269 DGSYTLVE

-287 ADGYDKYTQTFIP
+287 ADGYDKYTQTILP
-300 SASGDMEV
+300 SASGDIEV

-383 GDYTFPVTLE
+383 GDYTFPVTLQ
-393 SNINPADQSAVDAV
+393 SNIDPADQAAVDAV

-420 VYGTDS
+420 IYGTDS

-559 VTWESSDPEVIS
+559 VTWESSDPDVIS

-603 KANDT
+603 KANDI

-620 GTITKTFEVTVKG
+620 GTITKTFKVTVKG

-710 GYRAAVDLFAYDK
+710 GYRAAVDLFTYDK

-752 INEKLDT
+752 INEKLDA

-777 DNADVD
+777 DNADAD

-806 YTADDK
+806 YNADDK

-824 DPWIMEGQGYNHF
+824 NPWIMEGQGYNHF

-872 GQFAKDHPDNAKLQK
+872 GQFAKDHLDNAKLQK

-901 TKAESEA
+901 TKAEGEA

-935 TKKALTEAIAAAQ
+935 TKDALSEAIKAAQ

-958 AQQTEAITALTEAMK
+958 AQQTEAITALAKAMK

-986 TVIAATEANTSGKTQ
+986 TVIAGTEANTAGKTQ
-1001 ALTVKATDAALYGYT
+1001 ALTVKATDAALYGYV
-1016 KPESVQA
+1016 KPEKVQA

-1051 VVSEQGWINK
+1051 VVNESGWISK
-1061 VFGVTTASVGF
+1061 AFGVTTANVSF

-1078 PISADTGYGSTCNEA
+1078 PLGDSGYGSMCNEA
-1093 VLQSGDILNVVLYHD
+1093 VLNSGDVLNVFFYND
-1108 TTGWSDK
+1108 TAGYSDE
-1115 YLYFDGIASD
+1115 YLYFDSIACD
-1125 IMAKKDFTLNVKG
+1125 IMAKKDFILNVKG
-1138 FTAAWGDESVAQK
+1138 FKAAWGEEASAQK
-1151 DITVELRDSEGKAA
+1151 DITVELRDSEGKTV

-1178 NVPAEGTYTAVIT
+1178 NAPAEGTYTAAIV

-1200 VDAQIVAKA
+1200 VDAKVVAKA

-1214 TTWKKVSDATVFA
+1214 TTWKKVSSATVFA

-1232 STCDFCGEKTTKDG
+1232 STCDFCGEKTTKTVG
-1246 GKKLDPTVKLS
+1246 EKLTPTVKLTATKLAL
-1257 KTTVALTLK
+1257 KTK
-1266 QSETVKV
+1266 QSVTVRAT
-1273 SGLAKGDSVKGWTSS
+1273 GLAKGDYVKSWTSS
-1288 DKSIATVDKNGK
+1288 KKSVATVDKNGK
-1300 ITATTKEGKATIT
+1300 ITATSKEGTAVIT
-1313 VTLASGKKAQIAV
+1313 VTLASK
-1326 TVKETKHVYTKW
+1326 
-1338 TKVSSATVFAPEKRQ
+1338 
-1353 STCNLCGRKITREF
+1353 
-1367 GTKLTPTVKLTKTTL
+1367 
-1382 TLKTKQSVTVKASG
+1382 
-1396 LARGDSVKK
+1396 
-1405 WTSSNKSIATV
+1405 
-1416 DKNGKITA
+1416 
-1424 TAKEG
+1424 
-1429 KATITVTL
+1429 
-1437 ASGKTAKVAVTVKL
+1437 KTAKVTVTVKM
-1451 IRTTKLTN
+1451 IRTTKLTK
-1459 VPKTLSITAG
+1459 VPKTLSLTTG

-1496 ATVSSQGAVTAVKA
+1496 ATVSSTGVITAKKVGKV
-1510 GSATITVQSGKQKA
+1510 TITVQSGKQKA
-1524 TVKVTVKKAP
+1524 TVTLTVKKAP
-1534 ALKSIKNVPGSKT
+1534 ALKAIKNVPTKKT
-1547 IANGKTYTLKPQ
+1547 ITKGKTYTLKPQ

-1564 AIAKITYTTSNKNVA
+1564 AIAKITYTTSNKSIA

>member
-28 ATTFAGELPEE
+28 ATTFAGELPGEL
-39 VTAEDFSDAG
+39 TAEAFSDNG

-55 VTGDDFSDGEAVAE
+55 VTEDDFSDGETAAG
-69 QSSADENGVVEDVP
+69 QSSAGENEVVDVP
-83 AVQAEESSEGS
+83 AAQAEESSEGS

-192 GPYSFTATLKL
+192 GPYTFTATLKL

-218 TALATQNFTI
+218 TALATQDFTI
-228 VLAPEKRNYTVNI
+228 VLAPEKKNYTVNI

-256 VDIQKDWNSLTPG
+256 VDIQKDWSSLTPAD
-269 EDGSYTLVE
+269 DGSYTLVE

-287 ADGYDKYTQTFIP
+287 ADGYDKYTQTILP
-300 SASGDMEV
+300 SASGDIEV

-383 GDYTFPVTLE
+383 GDYTFPVTLQ
-393 SNINPADQSAVDAV
+393 SNIDPADQAAVDAV

-420 VYGTDS
+420 IYGTDS

-471 SDLNSMGVYSKS
+471 SDLNNMGVYSKS

-559 VTWESSDPEVIS
+559 VTWESSDPDVIS

-603 KANDT
+603 KANDI

-620 GTITKTFEVTVKG
+620 GTITKTFKVTVKG

-710 GYRAAVDLFAYDK
+710 GYRAAVDLFTYDK

-752 INEKLDT
+752 INEKLDA

-777 DNADVD
+777 DNADAD

-806 YTADDK
+806 YNADDK

-872 GQFAKDHPDNAKLQK
+872 GQFAKDHLDNAKLQK

-901 TKAESEA
+901 TKAEGEA

-935 TKKALTEAIAAAQ
+935 TKDALSEAIKAAQ

-958 AQQTEAITALTEAMK
+958 AQQTEAITALAKAMK

-986 TVIAATEANTSGKTQ
+986 TVIAGTEANTAGKTQ
-1001 ALTVKATDAALYGYT
+1001 ALTVKATDAALYGYV
-1016 KPESVQA
+1016 KPEKVQA

-1051 VVSEQGWINK
+1051 VVNESGWISK
-1061 VFGVTTASVGF
+1061 AFGVTTANVSF

-1078 PISADTGYGSTCNEA
+1078 PLGDSGYGSMCNEA
-1093 VLQSGDILNVVLYHD
+1093 VLNSGDVLNVFFYND
-1108 TTGWSDK
+1108 TAGYSDE
-1115 YLYFDGIASD
+1115 YLYFDSIACD
-1125 IMAKKDFTLNVKG
+1125 IMAKKDFILNVKG
-1138 FTAAWGDESVAQK
+1138 FKAAWGEEASAQK
-1151 DITVELRDSEGKAA
+1151 DITVELRDSEGKTV

-1178 NVPAEGTYTAVIT
+1178 NAPAEGTYTAAIV

-1200 VDAQIVAKA
+1200 VDAKVVAKA

-1214 TTWKKVSDATVFA
+1214 TTWKKVSSATVFA

-1232 STCDFCGEKTTKDG
+1232 STCDFCGEKTTKTVG
-1246 GKKLDPTVKLS
+1246 EKLTPTVKLTATKLAL
-1257 KTTVALTLK
+1257 KTK
-1266 QSETVKV
+1266 QSVTVRAT
-1273 SGLAKGDSVKGWTSS
+1273 GLAKGDYVKSWTSS
-1288 DKSIATVDKNGK
+1288 KKSVATVDKNGK
-1300 ITATTKEGKATIT
+1300 ITATSKEGTAVIT
-1313 VTLASGKKAQIAV
+1313 VTLASK
-1326 TVKETKHVYTKW
+1326 
-1338 TKVSSATVFAPEKRQ
+1338 
-1353 STCNLCGRKITREF
+1353 
-1367 GTKLTPTVKLTKTTL
+1367 
-1382 TLKTKQSVTVKASG
+1382 
-1396 LARGDSVKK
+1396 
-1405 WTSSNKSIATV
+1405 
-1416 DKNGKITA
+1416 
-1424 TAKEG
+1424 
-1429 KATITVTL
+1429 
-1437 ASGKTAKVAVTVKL
+1437 KTAKVTVTVKM
-1451 IRTTKLTN
+1451 IRTTKLTK
-1459 VPKTLSITAG
+1459 VPKTLSLTTG

-1496 ATVSSQGAVTAVKA
+1496 ATVSSTGVITAKKVGKV
-1510 GSATITVQSGKQKA
+1510 TITVQSGKQKA
-1524 TVKVTVKKAP
+1524 TVTLTVKKAP
-1534 ALKSIKNVPGSKT
+1534 ALKAIKNVPTKKT
-1547 IANGKTYTLKPQ
+1547 ITKGKTYTLKPQ

-1564 AIAKITYTTSNKNVA
+1564 AIAKITYTTSNKSIA

>member
-1 MLRKELQKKMQAV
+1 
-14 AMAAVVTLTTVGAP
+14 MAAVVTLTTVGAP
-28 ATTFAGELPEE
+28 ATTFAGELPGEL
-39 VTAEDFSDAG
+39 TAEAFSDNG

-55 VTGDDFSDGEAVAE
+55 VTEDDFSDGETAAG
-69 QSSADENGVVEDVP
+69 QSSAGENEVVDVP
-83 AVQAEESSEGS
+83 AAQAEESSEGS

-192 GPYSFTATLKL
+192 GPYTFTATLKL

-218 TALATQNFTI
+218 TALATQDFTI
-228 VLAPEKRNYTVNI
+228 VLAPEKKNYTVNI

-256 VDIQKDWNSLTPG
+256 VDIQKDWSSLTPAD
-269 EDGSYTLVE
+269 DGSYTLVE

-287 ADGYDKYTQTFIP
+287 ADGYDKYTQTILP
-300 SASGDMEV
+300 SASGDIEV

-383 GDYTFPVTLE
+383 GDYTFPVTLQ
-393 SNINPADQSAVDAV
+393 SNIDPADQAAVDAV

-559 VTWESSDPEVIS
+559 VTWESSDPDVIS

-603 KANDT
+603 KANDI

-620 GTITKTFEVTVKG
+620 GTITKTFKVTVKG

-710 GYRAAVDLFAYDK
+710 GYRAAVDLFTYDK

-752 INEKLDT
+752 INEKLDA

-777 DNADVD
+777 DNADAD

-806 YTADDK
+806 YNADDK

-824 DPWIMEGQGYNHF
+824 NPWIMEGQGYNHF

-872 GQFAKDHPDNAKLQK
+872 GQFAKDHLDNAKLQK

-901 TKAESEA
+901 TKAEGEA

-935 TKKALTEAIAAAQ
+935 TKDALSEAIKAAQ

-958 AQQTEAITALTEAMK
+958 AQQTEAITALAKAMK

-986 TVIAATEANTSGKTQ
+986 TVIAGTEANTAGKTQ
-1001 ALTVKATDAALYGYT
+1001 ALTVKATDAALYGYV
-1016 KPESVQA
+1016 KPEKVQA

-1051 VVSEQGWINK
+1051 VVNESGWISK
-1061 VFGVTTASVGF
+1061 AFGVTTANVSF

-1078 PISADTGYGSTCNEA
+1078 PLGDSGYGSMCNEA
-1093 VLQSGDILNVVLYHD
+1093 VLNSGDVLNVFFYND
-1108 TTGWSDK
+1108 TAGYSDE
-1115 YLYFDGIASD
+1115 YLYFDSIACD
-1125 IMAKKDFTLNVKG
+1125 IMAKKDFILNVKG
-1138 FTAAWGDESVAQK
+1138 FKAAWGEEASAQK
-1151 DITVELRDSEGKAA
+1151 DITVELRDSEGKTV

-1178 NVPAEGTYTAVIT
+1178 NAPAEGTYTAAIV

-1200 VDAQIVAKA
+1200 VDAKVVAKA

-1214 TTWKKVSDATVFA
+1214 TTWKKVSSATVFA

-1232 STCDFCGEKTTKDG
+1232 STCDFCGEKTTKTVG
-1246 GKKLDPTVKLS
+1246 EKLTPTVKLTATKLAL
-1257 KTTVALTLK
+1257 KTK
-1266 QSETVKV
+1266 QSVTVRAT
-1273 SGLAKGDSVKGWTSS
+1273 GLAKGDYVKSWTSS
-1288 DKSIATVDKNGK
+1288 KKSVATVDKNGK
-1300 ITATTKEGKATIT
+1300 ITATSKEGT
-1313 VTLASGKKAQIAV
+1313 AV
-1326 TVKETKHVYTKW
+1326 
-1338 TKVSSATVFAPEKRQ
+1338 
-1353 STCNLCGRKITREF
+1353 
-1367 GTKLTPTVKLTKTTL
+1367 
-1382 TLKTKQSVTVKASG
+1382 
-1396 LARGDSVKK
+1396 
-1405 WTSSNKSIATV
+1405 
-1416 DKNGKITA
+1416 
-1424 TAKEG
+1424 
-1429 KATITVTL
+1429 ITVTL
-1437 ASGKTAKVAVTVKL
+1437 ASGKTAKVTVTVKM
-1451 IRTTKLTN
+1451 IRTTKLTK
-1459 VPKTLSITAG
+1459 VPKTLSLTTG

-1484 EKVTYKSSNTKI
+1484 EKITYKSSNTKI
-1496 ATVSSQGAVTAVKA
+1496 ATVSSTGVITAKKV
-1510 GSATITVQSGKQKA
+1510 GEVTITVQSGKQKA
-1524 TVKVTVKKAP
+1524 TVTLTVKKAP
-1534 ALKSIKNVPGSKT
+1534 ALKAIKNVPPKKT
-1547 IANGKTYTLKPQ
+1547 ITKGKTYTLKPQ

-1564 AIAKITYTTSNKNVA
+1564 AIAKITYTTSNKSIA

>member
-28 ATTFAGELPEE
+28 ATTFAGELPGEL
-39 VTAEDFSDAG
+39 TAEAFSDNG

-55 VTGDDFSDGEAVAE
+55 VTEDDFSDGETAAG
-69 QSSADENGVVEDVP
+69 QSSAGENEVVDVP
-83 AVQAEESSEGS
+83 AAQAEESSEGS

-192 GPYSFTATLKL
+192 GPYTFTATLKL

-218 TALATQNFTI
+218 TALATQDFTI
-228 VLAPEKRNYTVNI
+228 VLAPEKKNYTVNI

-256 VDIQKDWNSLTPG
+256 VDIQKDWSSLTPAD
-269 EDGSYTLVE
+269 DGSYTLVE

-287 ADGYDKYTQTFIP
+287 ADGYDKYTQTILP
-300 SASGDMEV
+300 SASGDIEV

-383 GDYTFPVTLE
+383 GDYTFPVTLQ
-393 SNINPADQSAVDAV
+393 SNIDPADQAAVDAV

-420 VYGTDS
+420 IYGTDS

-522 QLTWDSIKGNNASQ
+522 QLTWDSIKGNNVSQ

-559 VTWESSDPEVIS
+559 VTWESSDPDVIS

-603 KANDT
+603 KANDI

-620 GTITKTFEVTVKG
+620 GTITKTFKVTVKG

-710 GYRAAVDLFAYDK
+710 GYRAAVDLFTYDK

-752 INEKLDT
+752 INEKLDA

-777 DNADVD
+777 DNADAD

-806 YTADDK
+806 YNADDK

-824 DPWIMEGQGYNHF
+824 NPWIMEGQGYNHF

-872 GQFAKDHPDNAKLQK
+872 GQFAKDHLDNAKLQK

-901 TKAESEA
+901 TKAEGEA

-919 LESITEGTEAG
+919 LESITEGTKAG

-935 TKKALTEAIAAAQ
+935 TKDALSEAIKAAQ

-958 AQQTEAITALTEAMK
+958 AQQTEAITALAKAMK

-986 TVIAATEANTSGKTQ
+986 TVIAGTEANTAGKTQ
-1001 ALTVKATDAALYGYT
+1001 ALTVKATDAALYGYV
-1016 KPESVQA
+1016 KPEKVQA

-1051 VVSEQGWINK
+1051 VVNESGWISK
-1061 VFGVTTASVGF
+1061 AFGVTTANVSF

-1078 PISADTGYGSTCNEA
+1078 PLGDSGYGSMCNEA
-1093 VLQSGDILNVVLYHD
+1093 VLNSGDVLNVFFYND
-1108 TTGWSDK
+1108 TAGYSDE
-1115 YLYFDGIASD
+1115 YLYFDSIACD
-1125 IMAKKDFTLNVKG
+1125 IMAKKDFILNVKG
-1138 FTAAWGDESVAQK
+1138 FKAAWGEEASAQK
-1151 DITVELRDSEGKAA
+1151 DITVELRDSEGKTV

-1178 NVPAEGTYTAVIT
+1178 NAPAEGTYTAAIV

-1200 VDAQIVAKA
+1200 VDAKVVAKA

-1214 TTWKKVSDATVFA
+1214 TTWKKVSSATVFA

-1232 STCDFCGEKTTKDG
+1232 STCDFCGEKTTKTVG
-1246 GKKLDPTVKLS
+1246 EKLTPTVKLTATKLAL
-1257 KTTVALTLK
+1257 KTK
-1266 QSETVKV
+1266 QSVTVRAT
-1273 SGLAKGDSVKGWTSS
+1273 GLAKGDYVKSWTSS
-1288 DKSIATVDKNGK
+1288 KKSVATVDKNGK
-1300 ITATTKEGKATIT
+1300 ITATSKEGT
-1313 VTLASGKKAQIAV
+1313 AV
-1326 TVKETKHVYTKW
+1326 
-1338 TKVSSATVFAPEKRQ
+1338 
-1353 STCNLCGRKITREF
+1353 
-1367 GTKLTPTVKLTKTTL
+1367 
-1382 TLKTKQSVTVKASG
+1382 
-1396 LARGDSVKK
+1396 
-1405 WTSSNKSIATV
+1405 
-1416 DKNGKITA
+1416 
-1424 TAKEG
+1424 
-1429 KATITVTL
+1429 ITVTL
-1437 ASGKTAKVAVTVKL
+1437 ASGKTAKVTVTVKM
-1451 IRTTKLTN
+1451 IRTTKLTK
-1459 VPKTLSITAG
+1459 VPKTLSLTTG

-1496 ATVSSQGAVTAVKA
+1496 ATVSSTGVITAKKVGKV
-1510 GSATITVQSGKQKA
+1510 TITVQSGKQKA
-1524 TVKVTVKKAP
+1524 TVTLTVKKAP
-1534 ALKSIKNVPGSKT
+1534 ALKAIKNVPTKKT
-1547 IANGKTYTLKPQ
+1547 ITKGKTYTLKPQ

-1564 AIAKITYTTSNKNVA
+1564 AIAKITYTTSNKSIA

>member
-28 ATTFAGELPEE
+28 ATTFAGELPGEL
-39 VTAEDFSDAG
+39 TAEAFSDNG

-55 VTGDDFSDGEAVAE
+55 VTEDDFSDGETAAE
-69 QSSADENGVVEDVP
+69 QSSAGENEVVDVP
-83 AVQAEESSEGS
+83 AAQAEESSEGS

-192 GPYSFTATLKL
+192 GPYTFTATLKL

-218 TALATQNFTI
+218 TALATQDFTI
-228 VLAPEKRNYTVNI
+228 VLAPEKKNYTVNI

-256 VDIQKDWNSLTPG
+256 VDIQKDWSSLTPAD
-269 EDGSYTLVE
+269 DGSYTLVE

-287 ADGYDKYTQTFIP
+287 ADGYDKYTQTILP
-300 SASGDMEV
+300 SASGDIEV

-383 GDYTFPVTLE
+383 GDYTFPVTLQ
-393 SNINPADQSAVDAV
+393 SNIDPADQAAVDAV

-420 VYGTDS
+420 IYGTDS

-536 EEVTS
+536 EKVTS

-559 VTWESSDPEVIS
+559 VTWESSDPDVIS

-603 KANDT
+603 KANDI

-620 GTITKTFEVTVKG
+620 GTIKKTFKVTVKG

-687 GEYVFNNK
+687 GEDVFNNK

-710 GYRAAVDLFAYDK
+710 GYRAAVDLFTYDK

-752 INEKLDT
+752 INEKLDA

-777 DNADVD
+777 DNADAD

-806 YTADDK
+806 YNVDDK

-824 DPWIMEGQGYNHF
+824 NPWIMEGQGYNHF

-872 GQFAKDHPDNAKLQK
+872 GQFAKDHLDNAKLQK

-901 TKAESEA
+901 TKAEGEA

-935 TKKALTEAIAAAQ
+935 TKDALSEAIKAAQ

-958 AQQTEAITALTEAMK
+958 AQQTEAITALAKAMK

-986 TVIAATEANTSGKTQ
+986 TVIAGTEANTAGKTQ
-1001 ALTVKATDAALYGYT
+1001 ALTVKATDAALYGYV
-1016 KPESVQA
+1016 KPEKVQA

-1051 VVSEQGWINK
+1051 VVNESGWISK
-1061 VFGVTTASVGF
+1061 AFGVTTANVSF

-1078 PISADTGYGSTCNEA
+1078 PLGDSGYGSMCNEA
-1093 VLQSGDILNVVLYHD
+1093 VLNSGDVLNVFFYND
-1108 TTGWSDK
+1108 TAGYSDE
-1115 YLYFDGIASD
+1115 YLYFDSIACD
-1125 IMAKKDFTLNVKG
+1125 IMAKKDFILNVKG
-1138 FTAAWGDESVAQK
+1138 FKAAWGEEASAQK
-1151 DITVELRDSEGKAA
+1151 DITVELRDSEGKTV

-1178 NVPAEGTYTAVIT
+1178 NAPAEGTYTAAIV

-1200 VDAQIVAKA
+1200 VDAKVVAKA

-1214 TTWKKVSDATVFA
+1214 TTWKKVSSATVFA

-1232 STCDFCGEKTTKDG
+1232 STCDFCGEKTTKTVG
-1246 GKKLDPTVKLS
+1246 EKLTPTVKLTATKLAL
-1257 KTTVALTLK
+1257 KTK
-1266 QSETVKV
+1266 QSVTVRAT
-1273 SGLAKGDSVKGWTSS
+1273 GLAKGDYVKSWTSS
-1288 DKSIATVDKNGK
+1288 KKSVATVDKNGK
-1300 ITATTKEGKATIT
+1300 ITATSKEGTAVIT
-1313 VTLASGKKAQIAV
+1313 VTLASK
-1326 TVKETKHVYTKW
+1326 
-1338 TKVSSATVFAPEKRQ
+1338 
-1353 STCNLCGRKITREF
+1353 
-1367 GTKLTPTVKLTKTTL
+1367 
-1382 TLKTKQSVTVKASG
+1382 
-1396 LARGDSVKK
+1396 
-1405 WTSSNKSIATV
+1405 
-1416 DKNGKITA
+1416 
-1424 TAKEG
+1424 
-1429 KATITVTL
+1429 
-1437 ASGKTAKVAVTVKL
+1437 KTAKVTVTVKM
-1451 IRTTKLTN
+1451 IRTTKLTK
-1459 VPKTLSITAG
+1459 VPKTLSLTTG

-1496 ATVSSQGAVTAVKA
+1496 ATVSSTGVITAKKVGKV
-1510 GSATITVQSGKQKA
+1510 TITVQSGKQKA
-1524 TVKVTVKKAP
+1524 TVTLTVKKAP
-1534 ALKSIKNVPGSKT
+1534 ALKAIKNVPTKKT
-1547 IANGKTYTLKPQ
+1547 ITKGKTYTLKPQ

-1564 AIAKITYTTSNKNVA
+1564 AIAKITYTTSNKSIA

>member
-28 ATTFAGELPEE
+28 ATTFAGELPGEL
-39 VTAEDFSDAG
+39 TAEAFSDNG

-55 VTGDDFSDGEAVAE
+55 VTEDDFSDGETAAG
-69 QSSADENGVVEDVP
+69 QSSAGENEVVDVP
-83 AVQAEESSEGS
+83 AAQAEESSEGS

-192 GPYSFTATLKL
+192 GPYTFTATLKL

-218 TALATQNFTI
+218 TALATQDFTI
-228 VLAPEKRNYTVNI
+228 VLAPEKKNYTVNI

-256 VDIQKDWNSLTPG
+256 VDIQKDWSSLTPAD
-269 EDGSYTLVE
+269 DGSYTLVE

-287 ADGYDKYTQTFIP
+287 ADGYDKYTQTILP
-300 SASGDMEV
+300 SASGDIEV

-383 GDYTFPVTLE
+383 GDYTFPVTLQ
-393 SNINPADQSAVDAV
+393 SNIDPADQAAVDAV

-559 VTWESSDPEVIS
+559 VTWESSDPDVIS

-603 KANDT
+603 KANDI

-620 GTITKTFEVTVKG
+620 GTITKTFKVTVKG

-710 GYRAAVDLFAYDK
+710 GYRAAVDLFTYDK

-752 INEKLDT
+752 INEKLDA

-777 DNADVD
+777 DNADAD

-806 YTADDK
+806 YNADDK

-856 SNTQITIS
+856 SNTRITIS

-872 GQFAKDHPDNAKLQK
+872 GQFAKDHLDNAKLQK

-901 TKAESEA
+901 TKAEGEA

-935 TKKALTEAIAAAQ
+935 TKDALSEAIKAAQ

-958 AQQTEAITALTEAMK
+958 AQQTEAITALAKAMK

-986 TVIAATEANTSGKTQ
+986 TVIAGTEANTAGKTQ
-1001 ALTVKATDAALYGYT
+1001 ALTVKATDAALYGYV
-1016 KPESVQA
+1016 KPEKVQA

-1051 VVSEQGWINK
+1051 VVNESGWISK
-1061 VFGVTTASVGF
+1061 AFGVTTANVSF

-1078 PISADTGYGSTCNEA
+1078 PLGDSGYGSMCNEA
-1093 VLQSGDILNVVLYHD
+1093 VLNSGDVLNVFFYND
-1108 TTGWSDK
+1108 TAGYSDE
-1115 YLYFDGIASD
+1115 YLYFDSIACD
-1125 IMAKKDFTLNVKG
+1125 IMAKKDFILNVKG
-1138 FTAAWGDESVAQK
+1138 FKAAWGEEASAQK
-1151 DITVELRDSEGKAA
+1151 DITVELRDSEGKTV

-1178 NVPAEGTYTAVIT
+1178 NAPAEGTYTAAIV

-1200 VDAQIVAKA
+1200 VDAKVVAKA

-1214 TTWKKVSDATVFA
+1214 TTWKKVSSATVFA

-1232 STCDFCGEKTTKDG
+1232 STCDFCGEKTTKTVG
-1246 GKKLDPTVKLS
+1246 EKLTPTVKLTATKLAL
-1257 KTTVALTLK
+1257 KTK
-1266 QSETVKV
+1266 QSVTVRAT
-1273 SGLAKGDSVKGWTSS
+1273 GLAKGDYVKSWTSS
-1288 DKSIATVDKNGK
+1288 KKSVATVDKNGK
-1300 ITATTKEGKATIT
+1300 ITATSKEGTAVIT
-1313 VTLASGKKAQIAV
+1313 VTLASK
-1326 TVKETKHVYTKW
+1326 
-1338 TKVSSATVFAPEKRQ
+1338 
-1353 STCNLCGRKITREF
+1353 
-1367 GTKLTPTVKLTKTTL
+1367 
-1382 TLKTKQSVTVKASG
+1382 
-1396 LARGDSVKK
+1396 
-1405 WTSSNKSIATV
+1405 
-1416 DKNGKITA
+1416 
-1424 TAKEG
+1424 
-1429 KATITVTL
+1429 
-1437 ASGKTAKVAVTVKL
+1437 KTAKVTVTVKM
-1451 IRTTKLTN
+1451 IRTTKLTK
-1459 VPKTLSITAG
+1459 VPKTLSLTTG

-1496 ATVSSQGAVTAVKA
+1496 ATVSSTGVITAKKVGKV
-1510 GSATITVQSGKQKA
+1510 TITVQSGKQKA
-1524 TVKVTVKKAP
+1524 TVTLTVKKAP
-1534 ALKSIKNVPGSKT
+1534 ALKVIKNVPTKKT
-1547 IANGKTYTLKPQ
+1547 ITKGKTYTLKPQ

-1564 AIAKITYTTSNKNVA
+1564 AIAKITYTTSNKSIA

>member
-28 ATTFAGELPEE
+28 ATTFAGELPGEL
-39 VTAEDFSDAG
+39 TAEAFSDNG

-55 VTGDDFSDGEAVAE
+55 VTEDDFSDGETAAG
-69 QSSADENGVVEDVP
+69 QSSAGENEVVDVP
-83 AVQAEESSEGS
+83 AAQAEESSEGS

-192 GPYSFTATLKL
+192 GPYTFTATLKL

-218 TALATQNFTI
+218 TALATQDFTI
-228 VLAPEKRNYTVNI
+228 VLAPEKKNYTVNI

-256 VDIQKDWNSLTPG
+256 VDIQKDWSSLTPAD
-269 EDGSYTLVE
+269 DGSYTLVE

-287 ADGYDKYTQTFIP
+287 ADGYDKYTQTILP
-300 SASGDMEV
+300 SASGDIEV

-383 GDYTFPVTLE
+383 GDYTFPVTLQ
-393 SNINPADQSAVDAV
+393 SNIDPADQAAVDAV

-420 VYGTDS
+420 IYGTDS

-559 VTWESSDPEVIS
+559 VTWESSDPDVIS

-603 KANDT
+603 KANDI

-620 GTITKTFEVTVKG
+620 GTIKKTFKVTVKG

-687 GEYVFNNK
+687 GEDVFNNK
-695 EITVTSSDANLMKIN
+695 EITVISSDANLMKIN
-710 GYRAAVDLFAYDK
+710 GYRAAVDLFTYDK

-752 INEKLDT
+752 INEKLDA

-777 DNADVD
+777 DNADAD

-806 YTADDK
+806 YNVDDK

-824 DPWIMEGQGYNHF
+824 NPWIMEGQGYNHF

-872 GQFAKDHPDNAKLQK
+872 GQFAKDHLDNAKLQK

-901 TKAESEA
+901 TKAEGEA

-935 TKKALTEAIAAAQ
+935 TKDALSEAIKAAQ

-958 AQQTEAITALTEAMK
+958 AQQTEAITALAKAMK

-986 TVIAATEANTSGKTQ
+986 TVIAGTEANTAGKTQ
-1001 ALTVKATDAALYGYT
+1001 ALTVKATDAALYGYV
-1016 KPESVQA
+1016 KPEKVQA

-1051 VVSEQGWINK
+1051 VVNESGWISK
-1061 VFGVTTASVGF
+1061 AFGVTTANVSF

-1078 PISADTGYGSTCNEA
+1078 PLGDSGYGSMCNEA
-1093 VLQSGDILNVVLYHD
+1093 VLNSGDVLNVFFYND
-1108 TTGWSDK
+1108 TAGYSDE
-1115 YLYFDGIASD
+1115 YLYFDSIACD
-1125 IMAKKDFTLNVKG
+1125 IMAKKDFILNVKG
-1138 FTAAWGDESVAQK
+1138 FKAAWGEEASAQK
-1151 DITVELRDSEGKAA
+1151 DITVELRDSEGKTV

-1178 NVPAEGTYTAVIT
+1178 NAPAEGTYTAAIV

-1200 VDAQIVAKA
+1200 VDAKVVAKA

-1214 TTWKKVSDATVFA
+1214 TTWKKVSSATVFA

-1232 STCDFCGEKTTKDG
+1232 STCDFCGEKTTKTVG
-1246 GKKLDPTVKLS
+1246 EKLTPTVKLTATKLAL
-1257 KTTVALTLK
+1257 KTK
-1266 QSETVKV
+1266 QSVTVRAT
-1273 SGLAKGDSVKGWTSS
+1273 GLAKGDYVKSWTSS
-1288 DKSIATVDKNGK
+1288 KKSVATVDKNGK
-1300 ITATTKEGKATIT
+1300 ITATSKEGTAVIT
-1313 VTLASGKKAQIAV
+1313 VTLASK
-1326 TVKETKHVYTKW
+1326 
-1338 TKVSSATVFAPEKRQ
+1338 
-1353 STCNLCGRKITREF
+1353 
-1367 GTKLTPTVKLTKTTL
+1367 
-1382 TLKTKQSVTVKASG
+1382 
-1396 LARGDSVKK
+1396 
-1405 WTSSNKSIATV
+1405 
-1416 DKNGKITA
+1416 
-1424 TAKEG
+1424 
-1429 KATITVTL
+1429 
-1437 ASGKTAKVAVTVKL
+1437 KTAKVTVTVKM
-1451 IRTTKLTN
+1451 IRTTKLTK
-1459 VPKTLSITAG
+1459 VPKTLSLTTG

-1496 ATVSSQGAVTAVKA
+1496 ATVSSTGVITAKKVGKV
-1510 GSATITVQSGKQKA
+1510 TITVQSGKQKA
-1524 TVKVTVKKAP
+1524 TVTLTVKKAP
-1534 ALKSIKNVPGSKT
+1534 ALKAIKNVPTKKT
-1547 IANGKTYTLKPQ
+1547 ITKGKTYTLKPQ

-1564 AIAKITYTTSNKNVA
+1564 AIAKITYTTSNKSIA

>member
-28 ATTFAGELPEE
+28 ATTFAGELPGEL
-39 VTAEDFSDAG
+39 TA

-55 VTGDDFSDGEAVAE
+55 VTEDDFSDGETAAG
-69 QSSADENGVVEDVP
+69 QSSAGENEVVDVP
-83 AVQAEESSEGS
+83 AAQAEESSEGS

-192 GPYSFTATLKL
+192 GPYTFTATLKL

-218 TALATQNFTI
+218 TALATQDFTI
-228 VLAPEKRNYTVNI
+228 VLAPEKKNYTVNI

-256 VDIQKDWNSLTPG
+256 VDIQKDWSSLTPAD
-269 EDGSYTLVE
+269 DGSYTLVE

-287 ADGYDKYTQTFIP
+287 ADGYDKYTQTILP
-300 SASGDMEV
+300 SASGDIEV

-383 GDYTFPVTLE
+383 GDYTFPVTLQ
-393 SNINPADQSAVDAV
+393 SNIDPADQAAVDAV

-420 VYGTDS
+420 IYGTDS

-559 VTWESSDPEVIS
+559 VTWESSDPDVIS

-603 KANDT
+603 KANDI

-620 GTITKTFEVTVKG
+620 GTITKTFKVTVKG

-710 GYRAAVDLFAYDK
+710 GYRAAVDLFTYDK

-752 INEKLDT
+752 INEKLDA

-777 DNADVD
+777 DNADAD

-806 YTADDK
+806 YNADDK

-872 GQFAKDHPDNAKLQK
+872 GQFAKDHLDNAKLQK

-901 TKAESEA
+901 TKAEGEA

-935 TKKALTEAIAAAQ
+935 TKDALSEAIKAAQ

-958 AQQTEAITALTEAMK
+958 AQQTEAITALAKAMK

-986 TVIAATEANTSGKTQ
+986 TVIAGTEANTAGKTQ
-1001 ALTVKATDAALYGYT
+1001 ALTVKATDAALYGYV
-1016 KPESVQA
+1016 KPEKVQA

-1051 VVSEQGWINK
+1051 VVNESGLISK
-1061 VFGVTTASVGF
+1061 AFGVTTANVSF

-1078 PISADTGYGSTCNEA
+1078 PLGDSGYGSMCNEA
-1093 VLQSGDILNVVLYHD
+1093 VLNSGDVLNVFFYND
-1108 TTGWSDK
+1108 TAGYSDE
-1115 YLYFDGIASD
+1115 YLYFDSIACD
-1125 IMAKKDFTLNVKG
+1125 IMAKKDFILNVKG
-1138 FTAAWGDESVAQK
+1138 FKAAWGEEASAQK
-1151 DITVELRDSEGKAA
+1151 DITVELRDSEGKTV

-1178 NVPAEGTYTAVIT
+1178 NAPAEGTYTAAIV

-1200 VDAQIVAKA
+1200 VDAKVVAKA

-1214 TTWKKVSDATVFA
+1214 TTWKKVSSATVFA

-1232 STCDFCGEKTTKDG
+1232 STCDFCGEKTTKTVG
-1246 GKKLDPTVKLS
+1246 EKLTPTVKLTATKLAL
-1257 KTTVALTLK
+1257 KTK
-1266 QSETVKV
+1266 QSVTVRAT
-1273 SGLAKGDSVKGWTSS
+1273 GLAKGDYVKSWTSS
-1288 DKSIATVDKNGK
+1288 KKSVATVDKNGK
-1300 ITATTKEGKATIT
+1300 ITATSKEGTAVIT
-1313 VTLASGKKAQIAV
+1313 VTLASK
-1326 TVKETKHVYTKW
+1326 
-1338 TKVSSATVFAPEKRQ
+1338 
-1353 STCNLCGRKITREF
+1353 
-1367 GTKLTPTVKLTKTTL
+1367 
-1382 TLKTKQSVTVKASG
+1382 
-1396 LARGDSVKK
+1396 
-1405 WTSSNKSIATV
+1405 
-1416 DKNGKITA
+1416 
-1424 TAKEG
+1424 
-1429 KATITVTL
+1429 
-1437 ASGKTAKVAVTVKL
+1437 KTAKVTVTVKM
-1451 IRTTKLTN
+1451 IRTTKLTK
-1459 VPKTLSITAG
+1459 VPKTLSLTTG

-1496 ATVSSQGAVTAVKA
+1496 ATVSSTGVITAKKVGKV
-1510 GSATITVQSGKQKA
+1510 TITVQSGKQKA
-1524 TVKVTVKKAP
+1524 TVTLTVKKAP
-1534 ALKSIKNVPGSKT
+1534 ALKAIKNVPTKKT
-1547 IANGKTYTLKPQ
+1547 ITKGKTYTLKPQ

-1564 AIAKITYTTSNKNVA
+1564 AIAKITYTSSNKSVA

>member
-28 ATTFAGELPEE
+28 ATTFAGELPGEL
-39 VTAEDFSDAG
+39 TAEAFSDNG

-55 VTGDDFSDGEAVAE
+55 VTEDDFSDGETAAG
-69 QSSADENGVVEDVP
+69 QSSAGENEVVDVP
-83 AVQAEESSEGS
+83 AAQAEESSEGS

-192 GPYSFTATLKL
+192 GPYTFTATLKL

-218 TALATQNFTI
+218 TALATQDFTI
-228 VLAPEKRNYTVNI
+228 VLAPEKKNYTVNI

-256 VDIQKDWNSLTPG
+256 VDIQKDWSSLTPAD
-269 EDGSYTLVE
+269 DGSYTLVE

-287 ADGYDKYTQTFIP
+287 ADGYDKYTQTILP
-300 SASGDMEV
+300 SASGDIEV

-383 GDYTFPVTLE
+383 GDYTFPVTLQ
-393 SNINPADQSAVDAV
+393 SNIDPADQAAVDAV

-559 VTWESSDPEVIS
+559 VTWESSDPDVIS

-603 KANDT
+603 KANDI

-620 GTITKTFEVTVKG
+620 GTIKKTFKVTVKG

-710 GYRAAVDLFAYDK
+710 GYRAAVDLFTYDK

-752 INEKLDT
+752 INEKLDA

-777 DNADVD
+777 DNADAD

-806 YTADDK
+806 YNADDK

-872 GQFAKDHPDNAKLQK
+872 GQFAKDHLDNAKLQK

-901 TKAESEA
+901 TKAEGEA

-935 TKKALTEAIAAAQ
+935 TKDALSEAIKAAQ

-958 AQQTEAITALTEAMK
+958 AQQTEAITALAKAMK

-986 TVIAATEANTSGKTQ
+986 TVIAGTEANTAGKTQ
-1001 ALTVKATDAALYGYT
+1001 ALTVKATDAALYGYV
-1016 KPESVQA
+1016 KPEKVQA

-1051 VVSEQGWINK
+1051 VVNESGLISK
-1061 VFGVTTASVGF
+1061 AFGVTTANVSF

-1078 PISADTGYGSTCNEA
+1078 PLGDSGYGSMCNEA
-1093 VLQSGDILNVVLYHD
+1093 VLNSGDVLNVFFYND
-1108 TTGWSDK
+1108 TAGYSDK
-1115 YLYFDGIASD
+1115 YLYFDSIACD
-1125 IMAKKDFTLNVKG
+1125 IMAKKDFILNVKG
-1138 FTAAWGDESVAQK
+1138 FKAVGGEEASAQK
-1151 DITVELRDSEGKAA
+1151 DITVELRDSEGKTV

-1178 NVPAEGTYTAVIT
+1178 NAPAEGTYTAAIV

-1200 VDAQIVAKA
+1200 VDAKVVAKA

-1214 TTWKKVSDATVFA
+1214 TTWKKVSSATVFA

-1232 STCDFCGEKTTKDG
+1232 STCDFCGEKTTKTVG
-1246 GKKLDPTVKLS
+1246 EKLTPTVKLTATKLAL
-1257 KTTVALTLK
+1257 KTK
-1266 QSETVKV
+1266 QSVTVRAT
-1273 SGLAKGDSVKGWTSS
+1273 GLAKGDYVKSWTSS
-1288 DKSIATVDKNGK
+1288 KKSVATVDKNGK
-1300 ITATTKEGKATIT
+1300 ITATSKEGTAVIT
-1313 VTLASGKKAQIAV
+1313 VTLASK
-1326 TVKETKHVYTKW
+1326 
-1338 TKVSSATVFAPEKRQ
+1338 
-1353 STCNLCGRKITREF
+1353 
-1367 GTKLTPTVKLTKTTL
+1367 
-1382 TLKTKQSVTVKASG
+1382 
-1396 LARGDSVKK
+1396 
-1405 WTSSNKSIATV
+1405 
-1416 DKNGKITA
+1416 
-1424 TAKEG
+1424 
-1429 KATITVTL
+1429 
-1437 ASGKTAKVAVTVKL
+1437 KTAKVTVTVKM
-1451 IRTTKLTN
+1451 IRTTKLTK
-1459 VPKTLSITAG
+1459 VPKTLSLTTG

-1496 ATVSSQGAVTAVKA
+1496 ATVSSTGVITAKKVGKV
-1510 GSATITVQSGKQKA
+1510 TITVQSGKQKA
-1524 TVKVTVKKAP
+1524 TVTLTVKKAP
-1534 ALKSIKNVPGSKT
+1534 ALKAIKNVPPKKT
-1547 IANGKTYTLKPQ
+1547 ITKGKTYTLKPQ

-1564 AIAKITYTTSNKNVA
+1564 AIAKITYTTSNKSIA

>member
-28 ATTFAGELPEE
+28 ATTFAGELPGEL
-39 VTAEDFSDAG
+39 TAEAFSDNG

-55 VTGDDFSDGEAVAE
+55 VTEDDFSDGETAAG
-69 QSSADENGVVEDVP
+69 QSSAGENEVVDVP
-83 AVQAEESSEGS
+83 AAQAEESSEGS

-192 GPYSFTATLKL
+192 GPYTFTATLKL

-218 TALATQNFTI
+218 TALATQDFTI
-228 VLAPEKRNYTVNI
+228 VLAPEKKNYTVNI

-256 VDIQKDWNSLTPG
+256 VDIQKDWSSLTPAD
-269 EDGSYTLVE
+269 DGSYTLVE

-287 ADGYDKYTQTFIP
+287 ADGYDKYTQTILP
-300 SASGDMEV
+300 SASGDIEV

-383 GDYTFPVTLE
+383 GDYTFPVTLQ
-393 SNINPADQSAVDAV
+393 SNIDPADQAAVDAV

-493 NASAVSESRRV
+493 NASAVSENRRV

-559 VTWESSDPEVIS
+559 VTWESSDPDVIS

-603 KANDT
+603 KANDI

-620 GTITKTFEVTVKG
+620 GTITKTFKVTVKG

-710 GYRAAVDLFAYDK
+710 GYRAAVDLFTYDK

-752 INEKLDT
+752 INEKLDA

-777 DNADVD
+777 DNADAD

-806 YTADDK
+806 YNADDK

-872 GQFAKDHPDNAKLQK
+872 GQFAKDHLDNAKLQK

-901 TKAESEA
+901 TKAEGEA

-935 TKKALTEAIAAAQ
+935 TKDALSEAIKAAQ

-958 AQQTEAITALTEAMK
+958 AQQTEAITALAKAMK

-986 TVIAATEANTSGKTQ
+986 TVIAGTEANTAGKTQ
-1001 ALTVKATDAALYGYT
+1001 ALTVKATDAALYGYV
-1016 KPESVQA
+1016 KPEKVQA

-1051 VVSEQGWINK
+1051 VVNESGLISK
-1061 VFGVTTASVGF
+1061 AFGVTTANISF

-1078 PISADTGYGSTCNEA
+1078 PLGDSGYGSMCNEA
-1093 VLQSGDILNVVLYHD
+1093 VLNSGDVLNVFFYND
-1108 TTGWSDK
+1108 TAGYSDE
-1115 YLYFDGIASD
+1115 YLYFDSIACD
-1125 IMAKKDFTLNVKG
+1125 IMAKKDFILNVKG
-1138 FTAAWGDESVAQK
+1138 FKAAWGEEASAQK
-1151 DITVELRDSEGKAA
+1151 DITVELRDSEGKTV

-1178 NVPAEGTYTAVIT
+1178 NAPAEGTYTAAIV

-1200 VDAQIVAKA
+1200 VDAKVVAKA

-1214 TTWKKVSDATVFA
+1214 TTWKKVSSATVFA

-1232 STCDFCGEKTTKDG
+1232 STCDFCGEKTTKTVG
-1246 GKKLDPTVKLS
+1246 EKLTPTVKLTATKLAL
-1257 KTTVALTLK
+1257 KTK
-1266 QSETVKV
+1266 QSVTVRAT
-1273 SGLAKGDSVKGWTSS
+1273 GLAKGDYVKSWTSS
-1288 DKSIATVDKNGK
+1288 KKSVATVDKNGK
-1300 ITATTKEGKATIT
+1300 ITATSKEGTAVIT
-1313 VTLASGKKAQIAV
+1313 VTLASK
-1326 TVKETKHVYTKW
+1326 
-1338 TKVSSATVFAPEKRQ
+1338 
-1353 STCNLCGRKITREF
+1353 
-1367 GTKLTPTVKLTKTTL
+1367 
-1382 TLKTKQSVTVKASG
+1382 
-1396 LARGDSVKK
+1396 
-1405 WTSSNKSIATV
+1405 
-1416 DKNGKITA
+1416 
-1424 TAKEG
+1424 
-1429 KATITVTL
+1429 
-1437 ASGKTAKVAVTVKL
+1437 KTAKVTVTVKM
-1451 IRTTKLTN
+1451 IRTTKLTK
-1459 VPKTLSITAG
+1459 VPKTLSLTTG

-1496 ATVSSQGAVTAVKA
+1496 ATVSSTGVITAKKVGKV
-1510 GSATITVQSGKQKA
+1510 TITVQSGKQKA
-1524 TVKVTVKKAP
+1524 TVTLTVKKVP
-1534 ALKSIKNVPGSKT
+1534 ALKVIKNVPTKKT
-1547 IANGKTYTLKPQ
+1547 ITKGKTYTLKPQ

-1564 AIAKITYTTSNKNVA
+1564 AIAKITYTTSNKSIA

>member
-28 ATTFAGELPEE
+28 ATTFAGELPGEL
-39 VTAEDFSDAG
+39 TAEAFSDNG

-55 VTGDDFSDGEAVAE
+55 VTEDDFSDGETAAG
-69 QSSADENGVVEDVP
+69 QSSAGENEVVDVP
-83 AVQAEESSEGS
+83 AAQAEESSEGS

-192 GPYSFTATLKL
+192 GPYTFTATLKL

-218 TALATQNFTI
+218 TALATQDFTI
-228 VLAPEKRNYTVNI
+228 VLAPEKKNYTVNI

-256 VDIQKDWNSLTPG
+256 VDIQKDWSSLTPAD
-269 EDGSYTLVE
+269 DGSYTLVE

-287 ADGYDKYTQTFIP
+287 ADGYDKYTQTILP
-300 SASGDMEV
+300 SASGDIEV

-383 GDYTFPVTLE
+383 GDYTFPVTLQ
-393 SNINPADQSAVDAV
+393 SNIDPADQAAVDAV

-420 VYGTDS
+420 IYGTDS

-559 VTWESSDPEVIS
+559 VTWESSDPDVIS

-603 KANDT
+603 RANDI

-620 GTITKTFEVTVKG
+620 GTITKTFKVTVKG

-710 GYRAAVDLFAYDK
+710 GYRAAVDLFTYDK

-752 INEKLDT
+752 INEKLDA

-777 DNADVD
+777 DNADAD

-806 YTADDK
+806 YNADDK

-872 GQFAKDHPDNAKLQK
+872 GQFAKDHLDNAKLQK

-901 TKAESEA
+901 TKAEGEA

-935 TKKALTEAIAAAQ
+935 TKDALSEAIKAAQ

-958 AQQTEAITALTEAMK
+958 AQQTEAITALAKAMK

-986 TVIAATEANTSGKTQ
+986 TVIAGTEANTAGKTQ
-1001 ALTVKATDAALYGYT
+1001 ALTVKATDAALYGYV
-1016 KPESVQA
+1016 KPEKVQA

-1051 VVSEQGWINK
+1051 VVNESGLISK
-1061 VFGVTTASVGF
+1061 AFGVTTANISF

-1078 PISADTGYGSTCNEA
+1078 PLGDSGYGSMCNEA
-1093 VLQSGDILNVVLYHD
+1093 VLNSGDVLNVFFYND
-1108 TTGWSDK
+1108 TAGYSDE
-1115 YLYFDGIASD
+1115 YLYFDSIACD
-1125 IMAKKDFTLNVKG
+1125 IMAKKDFILNVKG
-1138 FTAAWGDESVAQK
+1138 FKAAWGEEASAQK
-1151 DITVELRDSEGKAA
+1151 DITVELRDSEGKTV

-1178 NVPAEGTYTAVIT
+1178 NAPAEGTYTAAIV

-1200 VDAQIVAKA
+1200 VDAKVVAKA

-1214 TTWKKVSDATVFA
+1214 TTWKKVSSATVFA

-1232 STCDFCGEKTTKDG
+1232 STCDFCGEKTTKTVG
-1246 GKKLDPTVKLS
+1246 EKLTPTVKLTATKLAL
-1257 KTTVALTLK
+1257 KTK
-1266 QSETVKV
+1266 QSVTVRAT
-1273 SGLAKGDSVKGWTSS
+1273 GLAKGDYVKSWTSS
-1288 DKSIATVDKNGK
+1288 KKSVATVDKNGK
-1300 ITATTKEGKATIT
+1300 ITATSKEGTAVIT
-1313 VTLASGKKAQIAV
+1313 VTLASK
-1326 TVKETKHVYTKW
+1326 
-1338 TKVSSATVFAPEKRQ
+1338 
-1353 STCNLCGRKITREF
+1353 
-1367 GTKLTPTVKLTKTTL
+1367 
-1382 TLKTKQSVTVKASG
+1382 
-1396 LARGDSVKK
+1396 
-1405 WTSSNKSIATV
+1405 
-1416 DKNGKITA
+1416 
-1424 TAKEG
+1424 
-1429 KATITVTL
+1429 
-1437 ASGKTAKVAVTVKL
+1437 KTAKVTVTVKM
-1451 IRTTKLTN
+1451 IRTTKLTK
-1459 VPKTLSITAG
+1459 VPKTLSLTTG

-1496 ATVSSQGAVTAVKA
+1496 ATVSSTGVITAKKVGKV
-1510 GSATITVQSGKQKA
+1510 TITVQSGKQKA
-1524 TVKVTVKKAP
+1524 TVTLTVKKAP
-1534 ALKSIKNVPGSKT
+1534 ALKAIKNVPTKKT
-1547 IANGKTYTLKPQ
+1547 ITKGKTYTLKPQ

-1564 AIAKITYTTSNKNVA
+1564 AIAKITYTTSNKSIA

>member
-28 ATTFAGELPEE
+28 ATTFAGELPGEL
-39 VTAEDFSDAG
+39 TAEAFSDNG

-55 VTGDDFSDGEAVAE
+55 VTEDDFSDGETAAG
-69 QSSADENGVVEDVP
+69 QSSAGENEVVDVP
-83 AVQAEESSEGS
+83 AAQAEESSEGS

-192 GPYSFTATLKL
+192 GPYTFTATLKL

-218 TALATQNFTI
+218 TALATQDFTI
-228 VLAPEKRNYTVNI
+228 VLAPEKKNYTVNI

-256 VDIQKDWNSLTPG
+256 VDIQKDWSSLTPAD
-269 EDGSYTLVE
+269 DGSYTLVE

-287 ADGYDKYTQTFIP
+287 ADGYDKYTQTILP
-300 SASGDMEV
+300 SASGDIEV

-383 GDYTFPVTLE
+383 GDYTFPVTLQ
-393 SNINPADQSAVDAV
+393 SNIDPADQAAVDAV

-420 VYGTDS
+420 IYGTDS

-559 VTWESSDPEVIS
+559 VTWESSDPDVIS

-603 KANDT
+603 KANDI

-620 GTITKTFEVTVKG
+620 GTITKTFKVTVKG

-710 GYRAAVDLFAYDK
+710 GYRAAVDLFTYDK

-752 INEKLDT
+752 INEKLDA

-777 DNADVD
+777 DNADAD

-806 YTADDK
+806 YNADDK

-824 DPWIMEGQGYNHF
+824 NPWIMEGQGYNHF

-872 GQFAKDHPDNAKLQK
+872 GQFAKDHLDNAKLQK

-901 TKAESEA
+901 TKAEGEA

-935 TKKALTEAIAAAQ
+935 TKDALSEAIKAAQ

-958 AQQTEAITALTEAMK
+958 AQQTEAITALAKAMK

-986 TVIAATEANTSGKTQ
+986 TVIAGTEANTAGKTQ
-1001 ALTVKATDAALYGYT
+1001 ALTVKATDAALYGYV
-1016 KPESVQA
+1016 KPEKVQA

-1051 VVSEQGWINK
+1051 VVNESGWISK
-1061 VFGVTTASVGF
+1061 AFGVTTANVSF

-1078 PISADTGYGSTCNEA
+1078 PLGDSGYGSMCNEA
-1093 VLQSGDILNVVLYHD
+1093 VLNSGDVLNVFFYND
-1108 TTGWSDK
+1108 TAGYSDE
-1115 YLYFDGIASD
+1115 YLYFDSIACD
-1125 IMAKKDFTLNVKG
+1125 IMAKKDFILNVKG
-1138 FTAAWGDESVAQK
+1138 FKAAWGEEASAQK
-1151 DITVELRDSEGKAA
+1151 DITVELRDSEGKTV

-1178 NVPAEGTYTAVIT
+1178 NAPAEGTYTAAIV

-1200 VDAQIVAKA
+1200 VDAKVVAKA

-1214 TTWKKVSDATVFA
+1214 TTWKKVSSATVFA

-1232 STCDFCGEKTTKDG
+1232 STCDFCGEKTTKTVG
-1246 GKKLDPTVKLS
+1246 EKLTPTVKLTATKLAL
-1257 KTTVALTLK
+1257 KTK
-1266 QSETVKV
+1266 QSVTVRAT
-1273 SGLAKGDSVKGWTSS
+1273 GLAKGDYVKSWTSS
-1288 DKSIATVDKNGK
+1288 KKSVATVDKNGK
-1300 ITATTKEGKATIT
+1300 ITATSKEGT
-1313 VTLASGKKAQIAV
+1313 AV
-1326 TVKETKHVYTKW
+1326 
-1338 TKVSSATVFAPEKRQ
+1338 
-1353 STCNLCGRKITREF
+1353 
-1367 GTKLTPTVKLTKTTL
+1367 
-1382 TLKTKQSVTVKASG
+1382 
-1396 LARGDSVKK
+1396 
-1405 WTSSNKSIATV
+1405 
-1416 DKNGKITA
+1416 
-1424 TAKEG
+1424 
-1429 KATITVTL
+1429 ITVTL
-1437 ASGKTAKVAVTVKL
+1437 ASGKTAKVTVTVKM
-1451 IRTTKLTN
+1451 IRTTKLTK
-1459 VPKTLSITAG
+1459 VPKTLSLTTG

-1496 ATVSSQGAVTAVKA
+1496 ATVSSTGVITAKKVGKV
-1510 GSATITVQSGKQKA
+1510 TITVQSGKQKA
-1524 TVKVTVKKAP
+1524 TVTLTVKKAP
-1534 ALKSIKNVPGSKT
+1534 ALKAIKNVPTKKT
-1547 IANGKTYTLKPQ
+1547 ITKGKTYTLKPQ

-1564 AIAKITYTTSNKNVA
+1564 AIAKITYTTSNKSIA

>member
-28 ATTFAGELPEE
+28 ATTFAGELPGEL
-39 VTAEDFSDAG
+39 TAEAFSDNG

-55 VTGDDFSDGEAVAE
+55 VTEDDFSDGETAAG
-69 QSSADENGVVEDVP
+69 QSSAGENEVVDVP
-83 AVQAEESSEGS
+83 AAQAEESSEGS

-192 GPYSFTATLKL
+192 GPYTFTATLKL

-218 TALATQNFTI
+218 TALATQDFTI
-228 VLAPEKRNYTVNI
+228 VLAPEKKNYTVNI

-256 VDIQKDWNSLTPG
+256 VDIQKDWSSLTPAD
-269 EDGSYTLVE
+269 DGSYTLVE

-287 ADGYDKYTQTFIP
+287 ADGYDKYTQTILP
-300 SASGDMEV
+300 SASGDIEV

-383 GDYTFPVTLE
+383 GDYTFPVTLQ
-393 SNINPADQSAVDAV
+393 SNIDPADQAAVDAV

-559 VTWESSDPEVIS
+559 VTWESSDPDVIS

-603 KANDT
+603 KANDI

-620 GTITKTFEVTVKG
+620 GTITKTFKVTVKG

-710 GYRAAVDLFAYDK
+710 GYRAAVDLFTYDK

-752 INEKLDT
+752 INEKLDA

-777 DNADVD
+777 DNADAD

-806 YTADDK
+806 YNADDK

-824 DPWIMEGQGYNHF
+824 NPWIMEGQGYNHF

-872 GQFAKDHPDNAKLQK
+872 GQFAKDHLDNAKLQK

-901 TKAESEA
+901 TKAEGEA

-935 TKKALTEAIAAAQ
+935 TKDALSEAIKAAQ

-958 AQQTEAITALTEAMK
+958 AQQTEAITALAKAMK

-986 TVIAATEANTSGKTQ
+986 TVIAGTEANTAGKTQ
-1001 ALTVKATDAALYGYT
+1001 ALTVKATDAALYGYV
-1016 KPESVQA
+1016 KPEKVQA

-1051 VVSEQGWINK
+1051 VVNESGWISK
-1061 VFGVTTASVGF
+1061 AFGVTTANVSF

-1078 PISADTGYGSTCNEA
+1078 PLGDSGYGSMCNEA
-1093 VLQSGDILNVVLYHD
+1093 VLNSGDVLNVFFYND
-1108 TTGWSDK
+1108 TAGYSDE
-1115 YLYFDGIASD
+1115 YLYFDSIACD
-1125 IMAKKDFTLNVKG
+1125 IMAKKDFILNVKG
-1138 FTAAWGDESVAQK
+1138 FKAAWGEEASAQK
-1151 DITVELRDSEGKAA
+1151 DITVELRDSEGKTV

-1178 NVPAEGTYTAVIT
+1178 NAPAEGTYTAAIV

-1200 VDAQIVAKA
+1200 VDAKVVAKA

-1214 TTWKKVSDATVFA
+1214 TTWKKVSSATVFA

-1232 STCDFCGEKTTKDG
+1232 STCDFCGEKTTKTVG
-1246 GKKLDPTVKLS
+1246 EKLTPTVKLTATKLAL
-1257 KTTVALTLK
+1257 KTK
-1266 QSETVKV
+1266 QSVTVRAT
-1273 SGLAKGDSVKGWTSS
+1273 GLAKGDYVKSWTSS
-1288 DKSIATVDKNGK
+1288 KKSVATVDKNGK
-1300 ITATTKEGKATIT
+1300 ITATSKEGT
-1313 VTLASGKKAQIAV
+1313 AV
-1326 TVKETKHVYTKW
+1326 
-1338 TKVSSATVFAPEKRQ
+1338 
-1353 STCNLCGRKITREF
+1353 
-1367 GTKLTPTVKLTKTTL
+1367 
-1382 TLKTKQSVTVKASG
+1382 
-1396 LARGDSVKK
+1396 
-1405 WTSSNKSIATV
+1405 
-1416 DKNGKITA
+1416 
-1424 TAKEG
+1424 
-1429 KATITVTL
+1429 ITVTL
-1437 ASGKTAKVAVTVKL
+1437 ASGKTAKVTVTVKM
-1451 IRTTKLTN
+1451 IRTTKLTK
-1459 VPKTLSITAG
+1459 VPKTLSLTTG

-1496 ATVSSQGAVTAVKA
+1496 ATVSSTGVITAKKVGKV
-1510 GSATITVQSGKQKA
+1510 TITVQSGKQKA
-1524 TVKVTVKKAP
+1524 TVTLTVKKAP
-1534 ALKSIKNVPGSKT
+1534 ALKAIKNVPTKKT
-1547 IANGKTYTLKPQ
+1547 ITKGKTYTLKPQ

-1564 AIAKITYTTSNKNVA
+1564 AIAKITYTTSNKSVA

>member
-28 ATTFAGELPEE
+28 ATTFAGELPGEL
-39 VTAEDFSDAG
+39 TAEAFSDNG

-55 VTGDDFSDGEAVAE
+55 VTEDDFSDGETAAG
-69 QSSADENGVVEDVP
+69 QSSAGENEVVDVP
-83 AVQAEESSEGS
+83 AAQAEESSEGS

-192 GPYSFTATLKL
+192 GPYTFTATLKL

-218 TALATQNFTI
+218 TALATQDFTI
-228 VLAPEKRNYTVNI
+228 VLAPEKKNYTVNI

-256 VDIQKDWNSLTPG
+256 VDIQKDWSSLTPAD
-269 EDGSYTLVE
+269 DGSYTLVE

-287 ADGYDKYTQTFIP
+287 ADGYDKYTQTILP
-300 SASGDMEV
+300 SASGDIEV

-383 GDYTFPVTLE
+383 GDYTFPVTLQ
-393 SNINPADQSAVDAV
+393 SNIDPADQAAVDAV

-559 VTWESSDPEVIS
+559 VTWESSDPDVIS

-603 KANDT
+603 KANDI

-620 GTITKTFEVTVKG
+620 GTITKTFKVTVKG

-710 GYRAAVDLFAYDK
+710 GYRAAVDLFTYDK

-752 INEKLDT
+752 INEKLDA
-759 EIAMMDY
+759 EITMMDY

-777 DNADVD
+777 DNADAD

-806 YTADDK
+806 YNADDK

-824 DPWIMEGQGYNHF
+824 NPWIMEGQGYNHF

-872 GQFAKDHPDNAKLQK
+872 GQFAKDHLDNAKLQK

-901 TKAESEA
+901 TKAEGEA

-935 TKKALTEAIAAAQ
+935 TKDALSEAIKAAQ

-958 AQQTEAITALTEAMK
+958 AQQTEAITALAKAMK

-986 TVIAATEANTSGKTQ
+986 TVIAGTEANTAGKTQ
-1001 ALTVKATDAALYGYT
+1001 ALTVKATDAALYGYV
-1016 KPESVQA
+1016 KPEKVQA

-1051 VVSEQGWINK
+1051 VVNESGWISK
-1061 VFGVTTASVGF
+1061 AFGVTTANVSF

-1078 PISADTGYGSTCNEA
+1078 PLGDSGYGSMCNEA
-1093 VLQSGDILNVVLYHD
+1093 VLNSGDVLNVFFYND
-1108 TTGWSDK
+1108 TAGYSDE
-1115 YLYFDGIASD
+1115 YLYFDSIACD
-1125 IMAKKDFTLNVKG
+1125 IMAKKDFILNVKG
-1138 FTAAWGDESVAQK
+1138 FKAAWGEEASAQK
-1151 DITVELRDSEGKAA
+1151 DITVELRDSEGKTV

-1178 NVPAEGTYTAVIT
+1178 NAPAEGTYTAAIV

-1200 VDAQIVAKA
+1200 VDAKVVAKA

-1214 TTWKKVSDATVFA
+1214 TTWKKVSSATVFA

-1232 STCDFCGEKTTKDG
+1232 STCDFCGEKTTK
-1246 GKKLDPTVKLS
+1246 TVG
-1257 KTTVALTLK
+1257 
-1266 QSETVKV
+1266 E
-1273 SGLAKGDSVKGWTSS
+1273 
-1288 DKSIATVDKNGK
+1288 
-1300 ITATTKEGKATIT
+1300 
-1313 VTLASGKKAQIAV
+1313 
-1326 TVKETKHVYTKW
+1326 
-1338 TKVSSATVFAPEKRQ
+1338 
-1353 STCNLCGRKITREF
+1353 
-1367 GTKLTPTVKLTKTTL
+1367 KLTPTVKLTATKL
-1382 TLKTKQSVTVKASG
+1382 TLKTKQSVTVKATG
-1396 LARGDSVKK
+1396 LAKGDYVKS
-1405 WTSSNKSIATV
+1405 WTSSKKSVATV

-1424 TAKEG
+1424 TSKEG
-1429 KATITVTL
+1429 TAVITVTL
-1437 ASGKTAKVAVTVKL
+1437 ASEKTAKVTVTVKM
-1451 IRTTKLTN
+1451 IRTTKLTK
-1459 VPKTLSITAG
+1459 VPKTLSLTTG

-1496 ATVSSQGAVTAVKA
+1496 ATVSSTGVITAKKVGKV
-1510 GSATITVQSGKQKA
+1510 TITVQSGKQKA
-1524 TVKVTVKKAP
+1524 TVTLTVKKAP
-1534 ALKSIKNVPGSKT
+1534 ALKAIKNVPPKKT
-1547 IANGKTYTLKPQ
+1547 ITKGKTYTLKPQ

-1564 AIAKITYTTSNKNVA
+1564 AIAKITYTSSNKSVA

>member
-28 ATTFAGELPEE
+28 ATTFAGELPGEL
-39 VTAEDFSDAG
+39 TAEAFSDNG

-55 VTGDDFSDGEAVAE
+55 VTEDDFSDGETAAG
-69 QSSADENGVVEDVP
+69 QSSAGENEVVDVP
-83 AVQAEESSEGS
+83 AAQAEESSEGS

-192 GPYSFTATLKL
+192 GPYTFTATLKL

-218 TALATQNFTI
+218 TALATQDFTI
-228 VLAPEKRNYTVNI
+228 VLAPEKKNYTVNI

-256 VDIQKDWNSLTPG
+256 VDIQKDWSSLTPAD
-269 EDGSYTLVE
+269 DGSYTLVE

-287 ADGYDKYTQTFIP
+287 ADGYDKYTQTILP
-300 SASGDMEV
+300 SASGDIEV

-383 GDYTFPVTLE
+383 GDYTFPVTLQ
-393 SNINPADQSAVDAV
+393 SNIDPADQAAVDAV

-559 VTWESSDPEVIS
+559 VTWESSDPDVIS

-603 KANDT
+603 KANDI

-620 GTITKTFEVTVKG
+620 GTITKTFKVTVKG

-710 GYRAAVDLFAYDK
+710 GYRAAVDLFTYDK

-752 INEKLDT
+752 INEKLDA

-777 DNADVD
+777 DNADAD

-806 YTADDK
+806 YNADDK

-824 DPWIMEGQGYNHF
+824 NPWIMEGQGYNHF

-872 GQFAKDHPDNAKLQK
+872 GQFAKDHLDNAKLQK

-901 TKAESEA
+901 TKAEGEA

-935 TKKALTEAIAAAQ
+935 TKDALSEAIKAAQ

-958 AQQTEAITALTEAMK
+958 AQQTEAITALAKAMK

-986 TVIAATEANTSGKTQ
+986 TVIAGTEANTAGKTQ
-1001 ALTVKATDAALYGYT
+1001 ALTVKATDAALYGYV
-1016 KPESVQA
+1016 KPEKVQA

-1051 VVSEQGWINK
+1051 VVNESGWISK
-1061 VFGVTTASVGF
+1061 AFGVTTANVSF

-1078 PISADTGYGSTCNEA
+1078 PLGDSGYGSMCNEA
-1093 VLQSGDILNVVLYHD
+1093 VLNSGDVLNVFFYND
-1108 TTGWSDK
+1108 TAGYSDE
-1115 YLYFDGIASD
+1115 YLYFDSIACD
-1125 IMAKKDFTLNVKG
+1125 IMAKKDFILNVKG
-1138 FTAAWGDESVAQK
+1138 FKAAWGEEASAQK
-1151 DITVELRDSEGKAA
+1151 DITVELRDSEGKTV

-1178 NVPAEGTYTAVIT
+1178 NAPAEGTYTAAIV

-1200 VDAQIVAKA
+1200 VDAKVVAKA

-1214 TTWKKVSDATVFA
+1214 TTWKKVSSATVFA

-1232 STCDFCGEKTTKDG
+1232 STCDFCGEKTTKTVG
-1246 GKKLDPTVKLS
+1246 EKLTPTVKLTATKLAL
-1257 KTTVALTLK
+1257 KTK
-1266 QSETVKV
+1266 QSVTVRAT
-1273 SGLAKGDSVKGWTSS
+1273 GLAKGDYVKSWTSS
-1288 DKSIATVDKNGK
+1288 KKSVATVDKNGK
-1300 ITATTKEGKATIT
+1300 ITATSKEGT
-1313 VTLASGKKAQIAV
+1313 AV
-1326 TVKETKHVYTKW
+1326 
-1338 TKVSSATVFAPEKRQ
+1338 
-1353 STCNLCGRKITREF
+1353 
-1367 GTKLTPTVKLTKTTL
+1367 
-1382 TLKTKQSVTVKASG
+1382 
-1396 LARGDSVKK
+1396 
-1405 WTSSNKSIATV
+1405 
-1416 DKNGKITA
+1416 
-1424 TAKEG
+1424 
-1429 KATITVTL
+1429 ITVTL
-1437 ASGKTAKVAVTVKL
+1437 ASGKTAKVTVTVKM
-1451 IRTTKLTN
+1451 IRTTKLTK
-1459 VPKTLSITAG
+1459 VPKTLSLTTG

-1484 EKVTYKSSNTKI
+1484 EKVTYKSSNIKI
-1496 ATVSSQGAVTAVKA
+1496 ATVSSTGVITAKKVGKV
-1510 GSATITVQSGKQKA
+1510 TITVQSGKQKA
-1524 TVKVTVKKAP
+1524 TVTLTVKKAP
-1534 ALKSIKNVPGSKT
+1534 ALKAIKNVPTKKT
-1547 IANGKTYTLKPQ
+1547 ITKGKTYTLKPQ

-1564 AIAKITYTTSNKNVA
+1564 AIAKITYTTSNKSIA

>member
-28 ATTFAGELPEE
+28 ATTFAGELPGEL
-39 VTAEDFSDAG
+39 TAEAFSDNG

-55 VTGDDFSDGEAVAE
+55 VTEDDFSDGETAAG
-69 QSSADENGVVEDVP
+69 QSSAGENEVVDVP
-83 AVQAEESSEGS
+83 AAQAEESSEGS

-192 GPYSFTATLKL
+192 GPYTFTATLKL

-218 TALATQNFTI
+218 TALATQDFTI
-228 VLAPEKRNYTVNI
+228 VLAPEKKNYTVNI

-256 VDIQKDWNSLTPG
+256 VDIQKDWSSLTPAD
-269 EDGSYTLVE
+269 DGSYTLVE
-278 GSEYTLTVT
+278 GSEYILTVT
-287 ADGYDKYTQTFIP
+287 ADGYDKYTQTILP
-300 SASGDMEV
+300 SASGDIEV

-383 GDYTFPVTLE
+383 GDYTFPVTLQ
-393 SNINPADQSAVDAV
+393 SNIDPADQAAVDAV

-420 VYGTDS
+420 IYGTDS

-559 VTWESSDPEVIS
+559 VTWESSDPDVIS

-603 KANDT
+603 KANDI

-620 GTITKTFEVTVKG
+620 GTITKTFKVTVKG

-710 GYRAAVDLFAYDK
+710 GYRTAVDLFTYDK

-752 INEKLDT
+752 INEKLDA

-777 DNADVD
+777 DNADAD

-806 YTADDK
+806 YNADDK

-872 GQFAKDHPDNAKLQK
+872 GQFAKDHLDNAKLQK
-887 LYKQEASV
+887 LYKQKASV

-901 TKAESEA
+901 TKAEGEA

-935 TKKALTEAIAAAQ
+935 TKDALSEAIKVAQ

-958 AQQTEAITALTEAMK
+958 AQQTEAITALAKAMK

-986 TVIAATEANTSGKTQ
+986 TVIAGTEANTAGKTQ
-1001 ALTVKATDAALYGYT
+1001 ALTVKATDAALYGYV
-1016 KPESVQA
+1016 KPEKVQA

-1051 VVSEQGWINK
+1051 VVNESGLISK
-1061 VFGVTTASVGF
+1061 AFGVTTANVSF

-1078 PISADTGYGSTCNEA
+1078 PLGDSGYGSMCNEA
-1093 VLQSGDILNVVLYHD
+1093 VLNSGDVLNVFFYND
-1108 TTGWSDK
+1108 TAGYSDE
-1115 YLYFDGIASD
+1115 YLYFDSIACD
-1125 IMAKKDFTLNVKG
+1125 IMAKKDFILNVKG
-1138 FTAAWGDESVAQK
+1138 FKAAWGEEASAQK
-1151 DITVELRDSEGKAA
+1151 DITVELRDSEGKTV

-1178 NVPAEGTYTAVIT
+1178 NAPAEGTYTAAIV

-1200 VDAQIVAKA
+1200 VDAKVVAKA

-1214 TTWKKVSDATVFA
+1214 TTWKKVSSATVFA

-1232 STCDFCGEKTTKDG
+1232 STCDFCGEKTTKTVG
-1246 GKKLDPTVKLS
+1246 EKLTPTVKLTATKLAL
-1257 KTTVALTLK
+1257 KTK
-1266 QSETVKV
+1266 QSVTVRAT
-1273 SGLAKGDSVKGWTSS
+1273 GLAKGDYVKSWTSS
-1288 DKSIATVDKNGK
+1288 KKSVATVDKNGK
-1300 ITATTKEGKATIT
+1300 ITATSKEGTAVIT
-1313 VTLASGKKAQIAV
+1313 VTLASK
-1326 TVKETKHVYTKW
+1326 
-1338 TKVSSATVFAPEKRQ
+1338 
-1353 STCNLCGRKITREF
+1353 
-1367 GTKLTPTVKLTKTTL
+1367 
-1382 TLKTKQSVTVKASG
+1382 
-1396 LARGDSVKK
+1396 
-1405 WTSSNKSIATV
+1405 
-1416 DKNGKITA
+1416 
-1424 TAKEG
+1424 
-1429 KATITVTL
+1429 
-1437 ASGKTAKVAVTVKL
+1437 KTAKVTVTVKM
-1451 IRTTKLTN
+1451 IRTTKLTK
-1459 VPKTLSITAG
+1459 VPKTLSLTTG

-1496 ATVSSQGAVTAVKA
+1496 ATVSSTGVITAKKVGKV
-1510 GSATITVQSGKQKA
+1510 TITVQSGKQKA
-1524 TVKVTVKKAP
+1524 TVTLTVKKAP
-1534 ALKSIKNVPGSKT
+1534 ALKAIKNVPTKKT
-1547 IANGKTYTLKPQ
+1547 ITKGKTYTLKPQ

-1564 AIAKITYTTSNKNVA
+1564 AIAKITYTTSNKSIA

>member
-28 ATTFAGELPEE
+28 ATTFAGELPGEL
-39 VTAEDFSDAG
+39 TAEAFSDNG

-55 VTGDDFSDGEAVAE
+55 VTEDDFSDGETAAG
-69 QSSADENGVVEDVP
+69 QSSAGENEVVDVP
-83 AVQAEESSEGS
+83 AAQAEESSEGS

-192 GPYSFTATLKL
+192 GPYTFTATLKL

-218 TALATQNFTI
+218 TALATQDFTI
-228 VLAPEKRNYTVNI
+228 VLAPEKKNYTVNI

-256 VDIQKDWNSLTPG
+256 VDIQKDWSSLTPAD
-269 EDGSYTLVE
+269 DGSYTLVE

-287 ADGYDKYTQTFIP
+287 ADGYDKYTQTILP
-300 SASGDMEV
+300 SASGDIEV

-383 GDYTFPVTLE
+383 GDYTFPVTLQ
-393 SNINPADQSAVDAV
+393 SNIDPADQAAVDAV

-420 VYGTDS
+420 IYGTDS

-559 VTWESSDPEVIS
+559 VTWKSSDPDVIS

-603 KANDT
+603 RANDI

-620 GTITKTFEVTVKG
+620 GTITKTFKVTVKG

-710 GYRAAVDLFAYDK
+710 GYRAAVDLFTYDK

-752 INEKLDT
+752 INEKLDA

-777 DNADVD
+777 DNADAD

-806 YTADDK
+806 YNADDK

-872 GQFAKDHPDNAKLQK
+872 GQFAKDHLDNAKLQK

-901 TKAESEA
+901 TKAEGEA

-935 TKKALTEAIAAAQ
+935 TKDALSEAIKAAQ

-958 AQQTEAITALTEAMK
+958 AQQTEAITALAKAMK

-986 TVIAATEANTSGKTQ
+986 TVIAGTEANTAGKTQ
-1001 ALTVKATDAALYGYT
+1001 ALTVKATDAALYGYV
-1016 KPESVQA
+1016 KPEKVQA

-1051 VVSEQGWINK
+1051 VVNESGWISK
-1061 VFGVTTASVGF
+1061 AFGVTTANVSF

-1078 PISADTGYGSTCNEA
+1078 PLGDSGYGSMCNEA
-1093 VLQSGDILNVVLYHD
+1093 VLNSGDVLNVFFYND
-1108 TTGWSDK
+1108 TAGYSDE
-1115 YLYFDGIASD
+1115 YLYFDSIACD
-1125 IMAKKDFTLNVKG
+1125 IMAKKDFILNVKG
-1138 FTAAWGDESVAQK
+1138 FKAAWGEEASAQK
-1151 DITVELRDSEGKAA
+1151 DITVELRDSEGKTV

-1178 NVPAEGTYTAVIT
+1178 NAPAEGTYTAAIV

-1200 VDAQIVAKA
+1200 VDAKVVAKA

-1214 TTWKKVSDATVFA
+1214 TTWKKVSSATVFA

-1232 STCDFCGEKTTKDG
+1232 STCDFCGEKTTKTVG
-1246 GKKLDPTVKLS
+1246 EKLTPTVKLTATKLAL
-1257 KTTVALTLK
+1257 KTK
-1266 QSETVKV
+1266 QSVTVRAT
-1273 SGLAKGDSVKGWTSS
+1273 GLAKGDYVKSWTSS
-1288 DKSIATVDKNGK
+1288 KKSVATVDKNGK
-1300 ITATTKEGKATIT
+1300 ITATSKEGTAVIT
-1313 VTLASGKKAQIAV
+1313 VTLASK
-1326 TVKETKHVYTKW
+1326 
-1338 TKVSSATVFAPEKRQ
+1338 
-1353 STCNLCGRKITREF
+1353 
-1367 GTKLTPTVKLTKTTL
+1367 
-1382 TLKTKQSVTVKASG
+1382 
-1396 LARGDSVKK
+1396 
-1405 WTSSNKSIATV
+1405 
-1416 DKNGKITA
+1416 
-1424 TAKEG
+1424 
-1429 KATITVTL
+1429 
-1437 ASGKTAKVAVTVKL
+1437 KTAKVTVTVKM
-1451 IRTTKLTN
+1451 IRTTKLTK
-1459 VPKTLSITAG
+1459 VPKTLSLTTG

-1496 ATVSSQGAVTAVKA
+1496 ATVSSTGVITAKKVGKV
-1510 GSATITVQSGKQKA
+1510 TITVQSGKQKA
-1524 TVKVTVKKAP
+1524 TVTLTVKKAP
-1534 ALKSIKNVPGSKT
+1534 ALKAIKNVPPKKT
-1547 IANGKTYTLKPQ
+1547 ITKGKTYTLKPQ

-1564 AIAKITYTTSNKNVA
+1564 AIAKITYTSSNKSVA

>member
-28 ATTFAGELPEE
+28 ATTFAGELPGEL
-39 VTAEDFSDAG
+39 TAEAFSDNG

-55 VTGDDFSDGEAVAE
+55 VTEDDFSDGETAAG
-69 QSSADENGVVEDVP
+69 QSSAGENEVVDVP
-83 AVQAEESSEGS
+83 AAQAEESSEGS

-192 GPYSFTATLKL
+192 GPYTFTATLKL

-218 TALATQNFTI
+218 TALATQDFTI
-228 VLAPEKRNYTVNI
+228 VLAPEKKNYTVNI

-256 VDIQKDWNSLTPG
+256 VDIQKDWSSLTPAD
-269 EDGSYTLVE
+269 DGSYTLVE

-287 ADGYDKYTQTFIP
+287 ADGYDKYTQTILP
-300 SASGDMEV
+300 SASGDIEV

-383 GDYTFPVTLE
+383 GDYTFPVTLQ
-393 SNINPADQSAVDAV
+393 SNIDPADQAAVDAV

-420 VYGTDS
+420 IYGTDS

-559 VTWESSDPEVIS
+559 VTWESSDPDVIS

-603 KANDT
+603 KANDI

-620 GTITKTFEVTVKG
+620 GTITKTFKVTVKG

-710 GYRAAVDLFAYDK
+710 GYRAAVDLFTYDK

-752 INEKLDT
+752 INEKLDA

-777 DNADVD
+777 DNADAD

-806 YTADDK
+806 YNADDK

-872 GQFAKDHPDNAKLQK
+872 GQFAKDHRDNAKLQK

-901 TKAESEA
+901 TKAEGEA

-935 TKKALTEAIAAAQ
+935 TKDALSEAIKAAQ
-948 AVSDNAEATE
+948 AVSNNAEATE
-958 AQQTEAITALTEAMK
+958 AQQTEAITALAKAMK

-986 TVIAATEANTSGKTQ
+986 TVIAGTEANTAGKTQ
-1001 ALTVKATDAALYGYT
+1001 ALTVKATDAALYGYV
-1016 KPESVQA
+1016 KPEKVQA

-1051 VVSEQGWINK
+1051 VVNESGWISK
-1061 VFGVTTASVGF
+1061 AFGVTTNNVSF

-1078 PISADTGYGSTCNEA
+1078 PLGDSGYGSMCNEA
-1093 VLQSGDILNVVLYHD
+1093 VLNSGDVLNVFFYND
-1108 TTGWSDK
+1108 TAGYSDE
-1115 YLYFDGIASD
+1115 YLYFDSIACD
-1125 IMAKKDFTLNVKG
+1125 IMAKKDFILNVKG
-1138 FTAAWGDESVAQK
+1138 FKAAWGEEASAQK
-1151 DITVELRDSEGKAA
+1151 DITVELRDSEGKTV

-1178 NVPAEGTYTAVIT
+1178 NAPAEGTYTAAIV

-1200 VDAQIVAKA
+1200 VDAKVVAKA

-1214 TTWKKVSDATVFA
+1214 TTWKKVSSATVFA

-1232 STCDFCGEKTTKDG
+1232 STCDFCGEKTTKTVG
-1246 GKKLDPTVKLS
+1246 EKLTPTVKLTAT
-1257 KTTVALTLK
+1257 KLTLK
-1266 QSETVKV
+1266 TKQSVTVRAT
-1273 SGLAKGDSVKGWTSS
+1273 GLAKGDYVKSWTSS
-1288 DKSIATVDKNGK
+1288 KKSVATVDKNGK
-1300 ITATTKEGKATIT
+1300 ITATSKEGTAVIT
-1313 VTLASGKKAQIAV
+1313 VTLASK
-1326 TVKETKHVYTKW
+1326 
-1338 TKVSSATVFAPEKRQ
+1338 
-1353 STCNLCGRKITREF
+1353 
-1367 GTKLTPTVKLTKTTL
+1367 
-1382 TLKTKQSVTVKASG
+1382 
-1396 LARGDSVKK
+1396 
-1405 WTSSNKSIATV
+1405 
-1416 DKNGKITA
+1416 
-1424 TAKEG
+1424 
-1429 KATITVTL
+1429 
-1437 ASGKTAKVAVTVKL
+1437 KTAKVTVTVKM
-1451 IRTTKLTN
+1451 IRTTKLTK
-1459 VPKTLSITAG
+1459 VPKTLSLTTG

-1496 ATVSSQGAVTAVKA
+1496 ATVSSTGVITAKKVGKV
-1510 GSATITVQSGKQKA
+1510 TITVQSGKQKA
-1524 TVKVTVKKAP
+1524 TVTLTVKKAP
-1534 ALKSIKNVPGSKT
+1534 ALKVIKNVPTKKT
-1547 IANGKTYTLKPQ
+1547 ITKGKTYTLKPQ

-1564 AIAKITYTTSNKNVA
+1564 AIAKITYTTSNKSIA

>member
-28 ATTFAGELPEE
+28 ATTFAGELPGEL
-39 VTAEDFSDAG
+39 TAEAFSDNG

-55 VTGDDFSDGEAVAE
+55 VTEDDFSDGETAAG
-69 QSSADENGVVEDVP
+69 QSSAGENEVVDVP
-83 AVQAEESSEGS
+83 AAQAEESSEGS

-192 GPYSFTATLKL
+192 GPYTFTATLKL

-218 TALATQNFTI
+218 TALATQDFTI
-228 VLAPEKRNYTVNI
+228 VLAPEKKNYTVNI

-256 VDIQKDWNSLTPG
+256 VDIQKDWSSLTPAD
-269 EDGSYTLVE
+269 DGSYTLVE

-287 ADGYDKYTQTFIP
+287 ADGYDKYTQTILP
-300 SASGDMEV
+300 SASGDIEV

-383 GDYTFPVTLE
+383 GDYTFPVTLQ
-393 SNINPADQSAVDAV
+393 SNIDPADQAAVDAV

-420 VYGTDS
+420 IYGTDS

-559 VTWESSDPEVIS
+559 VTWESSDPDVIS

-603 KANDT
+603 RANDI

-620 GTITKTFEVTVKG
+620 GTITKTFKVTVKG

-710 GYRAAVDLFAYDK
+710 GYRAAVDLFTYDK

-752 INEKLDT
+752 INEKLDA

-777 DNADVD
+777 DNADAD

-806 YTADDK
+806 YNADDK

-872 GQFAKDHPDNAKLQK
+872 GQFAKDHLDNAKLQK

-901 TKAESEA
+901 TKAEGEA

-935 TKKALTEAIAAAQ
+935 TKDALSEAIKAAQ

-958 AQQTEAITALTEAMK
+958 AQQTEAITALAKAMK

-986 TVIAATEANTSGKTQ
+986 TVIAGTEANTAGKTQ
-1001 ALTVKATDAALYGYT
+1001 ALTVKATDAALYGYV
-1016 KPESVQA
+1016 KPEKVQA

-1032 DLHAAMYGD
+1032 DLHAEMYGD

-1051 VVSEQGWINK
+1051 VVNESGWISK
-1061 VFGVTTASVGF
+1061 AFGVTTANVSF

-1078 PISADTGYGSTCNEA
+1078 PLGDSGYGSMCNEA
-1093 VLQSGDILNVVLYHD
+1093 VLNSGDVLNVFFYND
-1108 TTGWSDK
+1108 TAGYSDE
-1115 YLYFDGIASD
+1115 YLYFDSIACD
-1125 IMAKKDFTLNVKG
+1125 IMAKKDFILNVKG
-1138 FTAAWGDESVAQK
+1138 FKAAWGEEASAQK
-1151 DITVELRDSEGKAA
+1151 DITVELRDSEGKTV

-1178 NVPAEGTYTAVIT
+1178 NAPAEGTYTAAIV

-1200 VDAQIVAKA
+1200 VDAKVVAKA

-1214 TTWKKVSDATVFA
+1214 TTWKKVSSATVFA

-1232 STCDFCGEKTTKDG
+1232 STCDFCGEKTTKTVG
-1246 GKKLDPTVKLS
+1246 EKLTPTVKLTATKLAL
-1257 KTTVALTLK
+1257 KTK
-1266 QSETVKV
+1266 QSVTVRAT
-1273 SGLAKGDSVKGWTSS
+1273 GLAKGDYVKSWISSKKSV
-1288 DKSIATVDKNGK
+1288 ATVDKNGK
-1300 ITATTKEGKATIT
+1300 ITATSKEGT
-1313 VTLASGKKAQIAV
+1313 AV
-1326 TVKETKHVYTKW
+1326 
-1338 TKVSSATVFAPEKRQ
+1338 
-1353 STCNLCGRKITREF
+1353 
-1367 GTKLTPTVKLTKTTL
+1367 
-1382 TLKTKQSVTVKASG
+1382 
-1396 LARGDSVKK
+1396 
-1405 WTSSNKSIATV
+1405 
-1416 DKNGKITA
+1416 
-1424 TAKEG
+1424 
-1429 KATITVTL
+1429 ITVTL
-1437 ASGKTAKVAVTVKL
+1437 ASGKTAKVTVTVKM
-1451 IRTTKLTN
+1451 IRTTKLTK
-1459 VPKTLSITAG
+1459 VPKTLSLTTG

-1496 ATVSSQGAVTAVKA
+1496 ATVSSTGVITAKKVGKV
-1510 GSATITVQSGKQKA
+1510 TITVQSGKQKA
-1524 TVKVTVKKAP
+1524 TVTLTVKKAP
-1534 ALKSIKNVPGSKT
+1534 ALKAIKNVPTKKT
-1547 IANGKTYTLKPQ
+1547 ITKGKTYTLKPQ

-1564 AIAKITYTTSNKNVA
+1564 AIAKITYTTSNKSIA

>member
-1 MLRKELQKKMQAV
+1 
-14 AMAAVVTLTTVGAP
+14 MAAVVTLTTVGAP
-28 ATTFAGELPEE
+28 ATTFAGELPGEL
-39 VTAEDFSDAG
+39 TAEAFSDNG

-55 VTGDDFSDGEAVAE
+55 VTEDDFSDGETAAG
-69 QSSADENGVVEDVP
+69 QSSAGENEVVDVP
-83 AVQAEESSEGS
+83 AAQAEESSEGS

-192 GPYSFTATLKL
+192 GPYTFTATLKL

-218 TALATQNFTI
+218 TALATQDFTI
-228 VLAPEKRNYTVNI
+228 VLAPEKKNYTVNI

-256 VDIQKDWNSLTPG
+256 VDIQKDWSSLTPAD
-269 EDGSYTLVE
+269 DGSYTLVE

-287 ADGYDKYTQTFIP
+287 ADGYDKYTQTILP
-300 SASGDMEV
+300 SASGDIEV

-383 GDYTFPVTLE
+383 GDYTFPVTLQ
-393 SNINPADQSAVDAV
+393 SNIDPADQAAVDAV

-420 VYGTDS
+420 IYGTDS

-559 VTWESSDPEVIS
+559 VTWESSDPDVIS

-581 YPRTGKINPKTEDTE
+581 YPRTGKISPKTEDTE

-603 KANDT
+603 KANDI

-620 GTITKTFEVTVKG
+620 GTITKTFKVTVKG

-710 GYRAAVDLFAYDK
+710 GYRAAVDLFTYDK

-752 INEKLDT
+752 INEKLDA

-777 DNADVD
+777 DNADAD

-806 YTADDK
+806 YNADDK

-824 DPWIMEGQGYNHF
+824 NPWIMEGQGYNHF

-872 GQFAKDHPDNAKLQK
+872 GQFAKDHLDNAKLQK

-901 TKAESEA
+901 TKAEGEA

-935 TKKALTEAIAAAQ
+935 TKDALSEAIKAAQ

-958 AQQTEAITALTEAMK
+958 AQQTEAITALAKAMK

-986 TVIAATEANTSGKTQ
+986 TVIAGTEANTAGKTQ
-1001 ALTVKATDAALYGYT
+1001 ALTVKATDAALYGYV
-1016 KPESVQA
+1016 KPEKVQA

-1051 VVSEQGWINK
+1051 VVNESGWISK
-1061 VFGVTTASVGF
+1061 AFGVTTANVSF

-1078 PISADTGYGSTCNEA
+1078 PLGDSGYGSMCNEA
-1093 VLQSGDILNVVLYHD
+1093 VLNSGDVLNVFFYND
-1108 TTGWSDK
+1108 TAGYSDE
-1115 YLYFDGIASD
+1115 YLYFDSIACD
-1125 IMAKKDFTLNVKG
+1125 IMAKKDFILNVKG
-1138 FTAAWGDESVAQK
+1138 FKAAWGEEASAQK
-1151 DITVELRDSEGKAA
+1151 DITVELRDSEGKTV

-1178 NVPAEGTYTAVIT
+1178 NAPAEGTYTAAIV

-1200 VDAQIVAKA
+1200 VDAKVVAKA

-1214 TTWKKVSDATVFA
+1214 TTWKKVSSATVFA

-1232 STCDFCGEKTTKDG
+1232 STCDFCGEKTTKTV
-1246 GKKLDPTVKLS
+1246 GKKLTPTVKLTATKLAL
-1257 KTTVALTLK
+1257 KTK
-1266 QSETVKV
+1266 QSVTVRAT
-1273 SGLAKGDSVKGWTSS
+1273 GLAKGDYVKSWTSS
-1288 DKSIATVDKNGK
+1288 KKSVATVDKNGK
-1300 ITATTKEGKATIT
+1300 ITATSKEGT
-1313 VTLASGKKAQIAV
+1313 AV
-1326 TVKETKHVYTKW
+1326 
-1338 TKVSSATVFAPEKRQ
+1338 
-1353 STCNLCGRKITREF
+1353 
-1367 GTKLTPTVKLTKTTL
+1367 
-1382 TLKTKQSVTVKASG
+1382 
-1396 LARGDSVKK
+1396 
-1405 WTSSNKSIATV
+1405 
-1416 DKNGKITA
+1416 
-1424 TAKEG
+1424 
-1429 KATITVTL
+1429 ITVTL
-1437 ASGKTAKVAVTVKL
+1437 ASGKTAKVTVTVKM
-1451 IRTTKLTN
+1451 IRTTKLTK
-1459 VPKTLSITAG
+1459 VPKTLSLTTG

-1496 ATVSSQGAVTAVKA
+1496 ATVSSTGVITAKKVGKV
-1510 GSATITVQSGKQKA
+1510 TITVQSGKQKA
-1524 TVKVTVKKAP
+1524 TVTLTVKKAP
-1534 ALKSIKNVPGSKT
+1534 ALKAIKNVPTKKT
-1547 IANGKTYTLKPQ
+1547 ITKGKTYTLKPQ

-1564 AIAKITYTTSNKNVA
+1564 AIAKITYTTSNKSIA

>member
-28 ATTFAGELPEE
+28 ATTFAGELPGEL
-39 VTAEDFSDAG
+39 TAEAFSDNG

-55 VTGDDFSDGEAVAE
+55 VTEDDFSDGETAAG
-69 QSSADENGVVEDVP
+69 QSSAGENEVVDVP
-83 AVQAEESSEGS
+83 AAQAEESSEGS

-192 GPYSFTATLKL
+192 GPYTFTATLKL

-218 TALATQNFTI
+218 TALATQDFTI
-228 VLAPEKRNYTVNI
+228 VLAPEKKNYTVNI

-256 VDIQKDWNSLTPG
+256 VDIQKDWSSLTPAD
-269 EDGSYTLVE
+269 DGSYTLVE

-287 ADGYDKYTQTFIP
+287 ADGYDKYTQTILP
-300 SASGDMEV
+300 SASGDIEV

-383 GDYTFPVTLE
+383 GDYTFPVTLQ
-393 SNINPADQSAVDAV
+393 SNIDPADQAAVDAV

-559 VTWESSDPEVIS
+559 VTWESSDPDVIS

-603 KANDT
+603 KANDI

-620 GTITKTFEVTVKG
+620 GTITKTFKVTVKG

-710 GYRAAVDLFAYDK
+710 GYRAAVDLFTYDK

-752 INEKLDT
+752 INEKLDA

-777 DNADVD
+777 DNADAD

-806 YTADDK
+806 YNADDK

-872 GQFAKDHPDNAKLQK
+872 GQFAKDHLDNAKLQK

-901 TKAESEA
+901 TKAEGEA

-935 TKKALTEAIAAAQ
+935 TKDALSEAIKAAQ

-958 AQQTEAITALTEAMK
+958 AQQTEAITALAKAMK

-986 TVIAATEANTSGKTQ
+986 TVIAGTEANTAGKTQ
-1001 ALTVKATDAALYGYT
+1001 ALTVKATDAALYGYV
-1016 KPESVQA
+1016 KPEKVQA

-1051 VVSEQGWINK
+1051 VVNESGLISK
-1061 VFGVTTASVGF
+1061 AFGVTTANISF

-1078 PISADTGYGSTCNEA
+1078 PLGDSGYGSMCNEA
-1093 VLQSGDILNVVLYHD
+1093 VLNSGDVLNVFFYND
-1108 TTGWSDK
+1108 TAGYSDE
-1115 YLYFDGIASD
+1115 YLYFDSIACD
-1125 IMAKKDFTLNVKG
+1125 IMAKKDFILNVKG
-1138 FTAAWGDESVAQK
+1138 FKAAWGEEASAQK
-1151 DITVELRDSEGKAA
+1151 DITVELRDSEGKTV

-1178 NVPAEGTYTAVIT
+1178 NAPAEGTYTAAIV

-1200 VDAQIVAKA
+1200 VDAKVVAKA

-1214 TTWKKVSDATVFA
+1214 TTWKKVSSATVFA

-1232 STCDFCGEKTTKDG
+1232 STCDFCGEKTTKTVG
-1246 GKKLDPTVKLS
+1246 EKLTPTVKLTATKLAL
-1257 KTTVALTLK
+1257 KTK
-1266 QSETVKV
+1266 QSVTVRAT
-1273 SGLAKGDSVKGWTSS
+1273 GLAKGDYVKSWTSS
-1288 DKSIATVDKNGK
+1288 KKSVATVDKNGK
-1300 ITATTKEGKATIT
+1300 ITATSKEGT
-1313 VTLASGKKAQIAV
+1313 AV
-1326 TVKETKHVYTKW
+1326 
-1338 TKVSSATVFAPEKRQ
+1338 
-1353 STCNLCGRKITREF
+1353 
-1367 GTKLTPTVKLTKTTL
+1367 
-1382 TLKTKQSVTVKASG
+1382 
-1396 LARGDSVKK
+1396 
-1405 WTSSNKSIATV
+1405 
-1416 DKNGKITA
+1416 
-1424 TAKEG
+1424 
-1429 KATITVTL
+1429 ITVTL
-1437 ASGKTAKVAVTVKL
+1437 ASGKTAKVTVTVKM
-1451 IRTTKLTN
+1451 IRTTKLTK
-1459 VPKTLSITAG
+1459 VPKTLSLTTG

-1496 ATVSSQGAVTAVKA
+1496 ATVSSTGVITAKKVGKV
-1510 GSATITVQSGKQKA
+1510 TITVQSGKQKA
-1524 TVKVTVKKAP
+1524 TVTLTVKKAP
-1534 ALKSIKNVPGSKT
+1534 ALKVIKNVPTKKT
-1547 IANGKTYTLKPQ
+1547 ITKGKTYTLKPQ

-1564 AIAKITYTTSNKNVA
+1564 AIAKITYTTSNKSIA

>member
-1 MLRKELQKKMQAV
+1 
-14 AMAAVVTLTTVGAP
+14 MAAVVTLTTVGAP
-28 ATTFAGELPEE
+28 ATTFAGELPGEL
-39 VTAEDFSDAG
+39 TAEAFSDNG

-55 VTGDDFSDGEAVAE
+55 VTEDDFSDGETAAG
-69 QSSADENGVVEDVP
+69 QSSAGENEVVDVP
-83 AVQAEESSEGS
+83 AAQAEESSEGS

-192 GPYSFTATLKL
+192 GPYTFTATLKL

-218 TALATQNFTI
+218 TALATQDFTI
-228 VLAPEKRNYTVNI
+228 VLAPEKKNYTVNI

-256 VDIQKDWNSLTPG
+256 VDIQKDWSSLTPAD
-269 EDGSYTLVE
+269 DGSYTLVE

-287 ADGYDKYTQTFIP
+287 ADGYDKYTQTILP
-300 SASGDMEV
+300 SASGDIEV

-383 GDYTFPVTLE
+383 GDYTFPVTLQ
-393 SNINPADQSAVDAV
+393 SNIDPADQAAVDAV

-420 VYGTDS
+420 IYGTDS

-559 VTWESSDPEVIS
+559 VTWESSDPDVIS

-603 KANDT
+603 KANDI

-620 GTITKTFEVTVKG
+620 GTITKTFKVTVKG

-710 GYRAAVDLFAYDK
+710 GYRAAVDLFTYDK

-752 INEKLDT
+752 INEKLDA

-777 DNADVD
+777 DNADAD

-806 YTADDK
+806 YNADDK

-824 DPWIMEGQGYNHF
+824 NPWIMEGQGYNHF

-872 GQFAKDHPDNAKLQK
+872 GQFAKDHLDNAKLQK

-901 TKAESEA
+901 TKAEGEA

-935 TKKALTEAIAAAQ
+935 TKDALSEAIKAAQ

-958 AQQTEAITALTEAMK
+958 AQQTEAITALAKAMK

-986 TVIAATEANTSGKTQ
+986 TVIAGTEANTAGKTQ
-1001 ALTVKATDAALYGYT
+1001 ALTVKATDAALYGYV
-1016 KPESVQA
+1016 KPEKVQA

-1051 VVSEQGWINK
+1051 VVNESGLISK
-1061 VFGVTTASVGF
+1061 AFGVTTANVSF

-1078 PISADTGYGSTCNEA
+1078 PLGDSGYGSMCNEA
-1093 VLQSGDILNVVLYHD
+1093 VLNSGDVLNVFFYND
-1108 TTGWSDK
+1108 TAGYSDE
-1115 YLYFDGIASD
+1115 YLYFDSIACD
-1125 IMAKKDFTLNVKG
+1125 IMAKKDFILNVKG
-1138 FTAAWGDESVAQK
+1138 FKAAWGEEASAQK
-1151 DITVELRDSEGKAA
+1151 DITVELRDSEGKTV

-1178 NVPAEGTYTAVIT
+1178 NAPAEGTYTAAIV

-1200 VDAQIVAKA
+1200 VDAKVVAKA

-1214 TTWKKVSDATVFA
+1214 TTWKKVSSATVFA

-1232 STCDFCGEKTTKDG
+1232 STCDFCGEKTTKTVG
-1246 GKKLDPTVKLS
+1246 EKLTPTVKLTATKLAL
-1257 KTTVALTLK
+1257 KTK
-1266 QSETVKV
+1266 QSVTVRAT
-1273 SGLAKGDSVKGWTSS
+1273 GLAKGDYVKSWTSS
-1288 DKSIATVDKNGK
+1288 KKSVATVDKNGK
-1300 ITATTKEGKATIT
+1300 ITATSKEGT
-1313 VTLASGKKAQIAV
+1313 AV
-1326 TVKETKHVYTKW
+1326 
-1338 TKVSSATVFAPEKRQ
+1338 
-1353 STCNLCGRKITREF
+1353 
-1367 GTKLTPTVKLTKTTL
+1367 
-1382 TLKTKQSVTVKASG
+1382 
-1396 LARGDSVKK
+1396 
-1405 WTSSNKSIATV
+1405 
-1416 DKNGKITA
+1416 
-1424 TAKEG
+1424 
-1429 KATITVTL
+1429 ITVTL
-1437 ASGKTAKVAVTVKL
+1437 ASGKTAKVTVTVKM
-1451 IRTTKLTN
+1451 IRTTKLTK
-1459 VPKTLSITAG
+1459 VPKTLSLTTG

-1496 ATVSSQGAVTAVKA
+1496 ATVSSTGVITAKKVGKV
-1510 GSATITVQSGKQKA
+1510 TITVQSGKQKA
-1524 TVKVTVKKAP
+1524 TVTLTVKKAP
-1534 ALKSIKNVPGSKT
+1534 ALKAIKNVPTKKT
-1547 IANGKTYTLKPQ
+1547 ITKGKTYTLKPQ

-1564 AIAKITYTTSNKNVA
+1564 AIAKITYTTSNKSIA

>member
-28 ATTFAGELPEE
+28 ATTFAGELPGEL
-39 VTAEDFSDAG
+39 TAEAFSDNG

-55 VTGDDFSDGEAVAE
+55 VTEDDFSDGETAAG
-69 QSSADENGVVEDVP
+69 QSSAGENEVVDVP
-83 AVQAEESSEGS
+83 AAQAEESSEGS

-192 GPYSFTATLKL
+192 GPYTFTATLKL

-218 TALATQNFTI
+218 TALATQDFTI
-228 VLAPEKRNYTVNI
+228 VLAPEKKNYTVNI

-256 VDIQKDWNSLTPG
+256 VDIQKDWSSLTPAD
-269 EDGSYTLVE
+269 DGSYTLVE

-287 ADGYDKYTQTFIP
+287 ADGYDKYTQTILP
-300 SASGDMEV
+300 SASGDIEV

-383 GDYTFPVTLE
+383 GDYTFPVTLQ
-393 SNINPADQSAVDAV
+393 SNIDPADQAAVDAV

-420 VYGTDS
+420 IYGTDS

-510 EYFRGKMQAEAD
+510 EYFRGKMRAEAD

-559 VTWESSDPEVIS
+559 VTWESSDPDVIS

-603 KANDT
+603 RANDI

-620 GTITKTFEVTVKG
+620 GTITKTFKVTVKG

-710 GYRAAVDLFAYDK
+710 GYRAAVDLFTYDK

-752 INEKLDT
+752 INEKLDA

-777 DNADVD
+777 DNADAD

-806 YTADDK
+806 YNADDK

-872 GQFAKDHPDNAKLQK
+872 GQFAKDHLDNAKLQK

-901 TKAESEA
+901 TKAEGEA

-935 TKKALTEAIAAAQ
+935 TKDALSEAIKAAQ

-958 AQQTEAITALTEAMK
+958 AQQTEAITALAKAMK

-986 TVIAATEANTSGKTQ
+986 TVIAGTEANTAGKTQ
-1001 ALTVKATDAALYGYT
+1001 ALTVKATDAALYGYV
-1016 KPESVQA
+1016 KPEKVQA

-1051 VVSEQGWINK
+1051 VVNESGLISK
-1061 VFGVTTASVGF
+1061 AFGVTTANVSF

-1078 PISADTGYGSTCNEA
+1078 PLGDSGYGSMCNEA
-1093 VLQSGDILNVVLYHD
+1093 VLNSGDVLNVFFYND
-1108 TTGWSDK
+1108 TAGYSDE
-1115 YLYFDGIASD
+1115 YLYFDSIACD
-1125 IMAKKDFTLNVKG
+1125 IMAKKDFILNVKG
-1138 FTAAWGDESVAQK
+1138 FKAAWGEEASAQK
-1151 DITVELRDSEGKAA
+1151 DITVELRDSEGKTV

-1178 NVPAEGTYTAVIT
+1178 NAPAEGTYTAAIV

-1200 VDAQIVAKA
+1200 VDAKVVAKA

-1214 TTWKKVSDATVFA
+1214 TTWKKVSSATVFA

-1232 STCDFCGEKTTKDG
+1232 STCDFCGEKTTKTVG
-1246 GKKLDPTVKLS
+1246 EKLTPTVKLTATKLAL
-1257 KTTVALTLK
+1257 KTK
-1266 QSETVKV
+1266 QSVTVRAT
-1273 SGLAKGDSVKGWTSS
+1273 GLAKGDYVKSWTSS
-1288 DKSIATVDKNGK
+1288 KKSVATVDKNGK
-1300 ITATTKEGKATIT
+1300 ITATSKEGTAVIT
-1313 VTLASGKKAQIAV
+1313 VTLASK
-1326 TVKETKHVYTKW
+1326 
-1338 TKVSSATVFAPEKRQ
+1338 
-1353 STCNLCGRKITREF
+1353 
-1367 GTKLTPTVKLTKTTL
+1367 
-1382 TLKTKQSVTVKASG
+1382 
-1396 LARGDSVKK
+1396 
-1405 WTSSNKSIATV
+1405 
-1416 DKNGKITA
+1416 
-1424 TAKEG
+1424 
-1429 KATITVTL
+1429 
-1437 ASGKTAKVAVTVKL
+1437 KTAKVTVTVKM
-1451 IRTTKLTN
+1451 IRTTKLTK
-1459 VPKTLSITAG
+1459 VPKTLSLTTG

-1496 ATVSSQGAVTAVKA
+1496 ATVSSTGVITAKKVGKV
-1510 GSATITVQSGKQKA
+1510 TITVQSGKQKA
-1524 TVKVTVKKAP
+1524 TVTLTVKKAP
-1534 ALKSIKNVPGSKT
+1534 ALKAIKNVPTKKT
-1547 IANGKTYTLKPQ
+1547 ITKGKTYTLKPQ

-1564 AIAKITYTTSNKNVA
+1564 AIAKITYTSSNKSVA

>member
-28 ATTFAGELPEE
+28 ATTFAGELPGEL
-39 VTAEDFSDAG
+39 TAEAFSDNG

-55 VTGDDFSDGEAVAE
+55 VTEDDFSDGETAAG
-69 QSSADENGVVEDVP
+69 QSSAGENEVVDVP
-83 AVQAEESSEGS
+83 AAQAEESSEGS

-192 GPYSFTATLKL
+192 GPYTFTATLKL
-203 FALDTDTTAINDGTA
+203 FALDTDTTAINNGTA
-218 TALATQNFTI
+218 TALATQDFTI
-228 VLAPEKRNYTVNI
+228 VLAPEKKNYTVNI

-256 VDIQKDWNSLTPG
+256 VDIQKDWSSLTPAD
-269 EDGSYTLVE
+269 DGSYTLVE

-287 ADGYDKYTQTFIP
+287 ADGYDKYTQTILP
-300 SASGDMEV
+300 SASGDIEV

-383 GDYTFPVTLE
+383 GDYTFPVTLQ
-393 SNINPADQSAVDAV
+393 SNIDPADQAAVDAV

-559 VTWESSDPEVIS
+559 VTWESSDPDVIS

-603 KANDT
+603 KANDI

-620 GTITKTFEVTVKG
+620 GTITKTFKVTVKG

-710 GYRAAVDLFAYDK
+710 GYRAAVDLFTYDK

-752 INEKLDT
+752 INEKLDA
-759 EIAMMDY
+759 EITMMDY
-766 AKAHYFDGIKG
+766 AKVHYFDGIKG
-777 DNADVD
+777 DNADAD

-806 YTADDK
+806 YNADDK

-872 GQFAKDHPDNAKLQK
+872 GQFAKDHRDNAKLQK

-901 TKAESEA
+901 TKAEGEA

-935 TKKALTEAIAAAQ
+935 TKDALSEAIKAAQ
-948 AVSDNAEATE
+948 AVSNNAEATE
-958 AQQTEAITALTEAMK
+958 AQQTEAITALAKAMK

-986 TVIAATEANTSGKTQ
+986 TVIAGTEANTAGKTQ
-1001 ALTVKATDAALYGYT
+1001 ALTVKATDAALYGYV
-1016 KPESVQA
+1016 KPEKVQA

-1051 VVSEQGWINK
+1051 VVNESGRIIK
-1061 VFGVTTASVGF
+1061 AFGVTTANVSF

-1078 PISADTGYGSTCNEA
+1078 PLGDSGYGSMCNEA
-1093 VLQSGDILNVVLYHD
+1093 VLNSGDVLNVFFYND
-1108 TTGWSDK
+1108 TAGYSDE
-1115 YLYFDGIASD
+1115 YLYFDSIACD
-1125 IMAKKDFTLNVKG
+1125 IMAKKDFILNVKG
-1138 FTAAWGDESVAQK
+1138 FKAAWGEEASAQK
-1151 DITVELRDSEGKAA
+1151 DITVELRDSEGKTV

-1178 NVPAEGTYTAVIT
+1178 NAPAEGTYTAAIV

-1200 VDAQIVAKA
+1200 VDAKVVAKA

-1214 TTWKKVSDATVFA
+1214 TTWKKVSSATVFA

-1232 STCDFCGEKTTKDG
+1232 STCDFCGEKTTKTVG
-1246 GKKLDPTVKLS
+1246 EKLTPTVKLTATKLAL
-1257 KTTVALTLK
+1257 KTK
-1266 QSETVKV
+1266 QSVTVRAT
-1273 SGLAKGDSVKGWTSS
+1273 GLAKGDYVKSWTSS
-1288 DKSIATVDKNGK
+1288 KKSVATVDKNGK
-1300 ITATTKEGKATIT
+1300 ITATSKEGT
-1313 VTLASGKKAQIAV
+1313 AV
-1326 TVKETKHVYTKW
+1326 
-1338 TKVSSATVFAPEKRQ
+1338 
-1353 STCNLCGRKITREF
+1353 
-1367 GTKLTPTVKLTKTTL
+1367 
-1382 TLKTKQSVTVKASG
+1382 
-1396 LARGDSVKK
+1396 
-1405 WTSSNKSIATV
+1405 
-1416 DKNGKITA
+1416 
-1424 TAKEG
+1424 
-1429 KATITVTL
+1429 ITVTL
-1437 ASGKTAKVAVTVKL
+1437 ASGKTAKVTVTVKM
-1451 IRTTKLTN
+1451 IRTTKLTK
-1459 VPKTLSITAG
+1459 VPKTLSLTTG

-1496 ATVSSQGAVTAVKA
+1496 ATVSSTGVITAKKVGKV
-1510 GSATITVQSGKQKA
+1510 TITVQSGKQKA
-1524 TVKVTVKKAP
+1524 TVTLTVKKAP
-1534 ALKSIKNVPGSKT
+1534 ALKAIKNVPPKKT
-1547 IANGKTYTLKPQ
+1547 ITKGKTYTLKPQ

-1564 AIAKITYTTSNKNVA
+1564 AIAKITYTTSNKSIA

>member
-28 ATTFAGELPEE
+28 ATTFAGELPGEL
-39 VTAEDFSDAG
+39 TAEAFSDNG

-55 VTGDDFSDGEAVAE
+55 VTEDDFSDGETAAG
-69 QSSADENGVVEDVP
+69 QSSAGENEVVDVP
-83 AVQAEESSEGS
+83 AAQAEESSEES

-192 GPYSFTATLKL
+192 GPYTFTATLKL

-218 TALATQNFTI
+218 TALATQDFTI
-228 VLAPEKRNYTVNI
+228 VLAPEKKNYTVNI

-256 VDIQKDWNSLTPG
+256 VDIQKDWSSLTPAD
-269 EDGSYTLVE
+269 DGSYTLVE

-287 ADGYDKYTQTFIP
+287 ADGYDKYTQTILP
-300 SASGDMEV
+300 SASGDIEV

-383 GDYTFPVTLE
+383 GDYTFPVTLQ
-393 SNINPADQSAVDAV
+393 SNIDPADQAAVDAV

-559 VTWESSDPEVIS
+559 VTWESSDPDVIS

-603 KANDT
+603 RANDI

-620 GTITKTFEVTVKG
+620 GTITKTFKVTVKG

-710 GYRAAVDLFAYDK
+710 GYRAAVDLFTYDK

-752 INEKLDT
+752 INEKLDA

-777 DNADVD
+777 DNADAD

-806 YTADDK
+806 YNADDK

-824 DPWIMEGQGYNHF
+824 NPWIMEGQGYNHF

-872 GQFAKDHPDNAKLQK
+872 GQFAKDHLDNAKLQK

-901 TKAESEA
+901 TKAEGEA

-935 TKKALTEAIAAAQ
+935 TKDALSEAIKAAQ

-958 AQQTEAITALTEAMK
+958 AQQTEAITALAKAMK

-986 TVIAATEANTSGKTQ
+986 TVIAGTEANTAGKTQ
-1001 ALTVKATDAALYGYT
+1001 ALTVKATDAALYGYV
-1016 KPESVQA
+1016 KPEKVQA

-1051 VVSEQGWINK
+1051 VVNESGWISK
-1061 VFGVTTASVGF
+1061 AFGVTTANVSF

-1078 PISADTGYGSTCNEA
+1078 PLGDSGYGSMCNEA
-1093 VLQSGDILNVVLYHD
+1093 VLNSGDVLNVFFYND
-1108 TTGWSDK
+1108 TAGYSDE
-1115 YLYFDGIASD
+1115 YLYFDSIACD
-1125 IMAKKDFTLNVKG
+1125 IMAKKDFILNVKG
-1138 FTAAWGDESVAQK
+1138 FKAAWGEEASAQK
-1151 DITVELRDSEGKAA
+1151 DITVELRDSEGKTV

-1178 NVPAEGTYTAVIT
+1178 NAPAEGTYTAAIV

-1200 VDAQIVAKA
+1200 VDAKVVAKA

-1214 TTWKKVSDATVFA
+1214 TTWKKVSSATVFA

-1232 STCDFCGEKTTKDG
+1232 STCDFCGEKTTKTV
-1246 GKKLDPTVKLS
+1246 GKKLTPTVKLTATKLAL
-1257 KTTVALTLK
+1257 KTK
-1266 QSETVKV
+1266 QSVTVRAT
-1273 SGLAKGDSVKGWTSS
+1273 GLAKGDYVKSWTSS
-1288 DKSIATVDKNGK
+1288 KKSVATVDKNGK
-1300 ITATTKEGKATIT
+1300 ITATSKEGT
-1313 VTLASGKKAQIAV
+1313 AV
-1326 TVKETKHVYTKW
+1326 
-1338 TKVSSATVFAPEKRQ
+1338 
-1353 STCNLCGRKITREF
+1353 
-1367 GTKLTPTVKLTKTTL
+1367 
-1382 TLKTKQSVTVKASG
+1382 
-1396 LARGDSVKK
+1396 
-1405 WTSSNKSIATV
+1405 
-1416 DKNGKITA
+1416 
-1424 TAKEG
+1424 
-1429 KATITVTL
+1429 ITVTL
-1437 ASGKTAKVAVTVKL
+1437 ASGKTAKVTVTVKM
-1451 IRTTKLTN
+1451 IRTTKLTK
-1459 VPKTLSITAG
+1459 VPKTLSLTTG

-1496 ATVSSQGAVTAVKA
+1496 ATVSSTGVITAKKVGKV
-1510 GSATITVQSGKQKA
+1510 TITVQSGKQKA
-1524 TVKVTVKKAP
+1524 TVTLTVKKAP
-1534 ALKSIKNVPGSKT
+1534 ALKAIKNVPPKKT
-1547 IANGKTYTLKPQ
+1547 ITKGKTYTLKPQ

-1564 AIAKITYTTSNKNVA
+1564 AIAKITYTTSNKSIA

>member
-28 ATTFAGELPEE
+28 ATTFAGELPGEL
-39 VTAEDFSDAG
+39 TAEAFSDNG

-55 VTGDDFSDGEAVAE
+55 VTEDDFSDGETAAG
-69 QSSADENGVVEDVP
+69 QSSAGENEVVDVP
-83 AVQAEESSEGS
+83 AAQAEESSEGS

-192 GPYSFTATLKL
+192 GPYTFTATLKL

-218 TALATQNFTI
+218 TALATQDFTI
-228 VLAPEKRNYTVNI
+228 VLAPEKKNYTVNI

-256 VDIQKDWNSLTPG
+256 VDIQKDWSSLTPAD
-269 EDGSYTLVE
+269 DGSYTLVE

-287 ADGYDKYTQTFIP
+287 ADGYDKYTQTILP
-300 SASGDMEV
+300 SASGDIEV

-383 GDYTFPVTLE
+383 GDYTFPVTLQ
-393 SNINPADQSAVDAV
+393 SNIDPADQAAVDAV

-559 VTWESSDPEVIS
+559 VTWESSDPDVIS

-603 KANDT
+603 KANDI

-620 GTITKTFEVTVKG
+620 GTITKTFKVTVKG

-710 GYRAAVDLFAYDK
+710 GYRAAVDLFTYDK

-752 INEKLDT
+752 INEKLDA

-777 DNADVD
+777 DNADAD

-806 YTADDK
+806 YNADDK

-872 GQFAKDHPDNAKLQK
+872 GQFAKDHRDNAKLQK

-901 TKAESEA
+901 TKAEGEA

-935 TKKALTEAIAAAQ
+935 TKDALSEAIKAAQ
-948 AVSDNAEATE
+948 AVSNNAEATE
-958 AQQTEAITALTEAMK
+958 AQQTEAITALAKAMK

-986 TVIAATEANTSGKTQ
+986 TVIAGTEANTAGKTQ
-1001 ALTVKATDAALYGYT
+1001 ALTVKATDAALYGYV
-1016 KPESVQA
+1016 KPEKVQA

-1041 AFKAAPEDYL
+1041 AFKAAPENYL
-1051 VVSEQGWINK
+1051 VVNESGWISK
-1061 VFGVTTASVGF
+1061 AFGVTTANVSF

-1078 PISADTGYGSTCNEA
+1078 PLGDSGYGSMCNEA
-1093 VLQSGDILNVVLYHD
+1093 VLNSGDVLNVFFYND
-1108 TTGWSDK
+1108 TAGYSDE
-1115 YLYFDGIASD
+1115 YLYFDSIACD
-1125 IMAKKDFTLNVKG
+1125 IMAKKDFILNVKG
-1138 FTAAWGDESVAQK
+1138 FKAAWGEEASAQK
-1151 DITVELRDSEGKAA
+1151 DITVELRDSEGKTV

-1178 NVPAEGTYTAVIT
+1178 NAPAEGTYTAAIV

-1200 VDAQIVAKA
+1200 VDAKVVAKA

-1214 TTWKKVSDATVFA
+1214 TTWKKVSSATVFA

-1232 STCDFCGEKTTKDG
+1232 STCDFCGEKTTKTV
-1246 GKKLDPTVKLS
+1246 GKKLTPTVKLTATKLAL
-1257 KTTVALTLK
+1257 KTK
-1266 QSETVKV
+1266 QSVTVRAT
-1273 SGLAKGDSVKGWTSS
+1273 GLAKGDYVKSWTSS
-1288 DKSIATVDKNGK
+1288 KKSVATVDKNGK
-1300 ITATTKEGKATIT
+1300 ITATSKEGTAVIT
-1313 VTLASGKKAQIAV
+1313 VTLASK
-1326 TVKETKHVYTKW
+1326 
-1338 TKVSSATVFAPEKRQ
+1338 
-1353 STCNLCGRKITREF
+1353 
-1367 GTKLTPTVKLTKTTL
+1367 
-1382 TLKTKQSVTVKASG
+1382 
-1396 LARGDSVKK
+1396 
-1405 WTSSNKSIATV
+1405 
-1416 DKNGKITA
+1416 
-1424 TAKEG
+1424 
-1429 KATITVTL
+1429 
-1437 ASGKTAKVAVTVKL
+1437 KTAKVTVTVKM
-1451 IRTTKLTN
+1451 IRTTKLTK
-1459 VPKTLSITAG
+1459 VPKTLSLTTG

-1496 ATVSSQGAVTAVKA
+1496 ATVSSTGVITAKKVGKV
-1510 GSATITVQSGKQKA
+1510 TITVQSGKQKA
-1524 TVKVTVKKAP
+1524 TVTLTVKKAP
-1534 ALKSIKNVPGSKT
+1534 ALKAIKNVPTKKT
-1547 IANGKTYTLKPQ
+1547 ITKGKTYTLKPQ

-1564 AIAKITYTTSNKNVA
+1564 AIAKITYTTSNKSIA

>member
-28 ATTFAGELPEE
+28 ATTFAGELPGEL
-39 VTAEDFSDAG
+39 TAEAFSDNG

-55 VTGDDFSDGEAVAE
+55 VTEDDFSDGETAAG
-69 QSSADENGVVEDVP
+69 QSSAGENEVVDVP
-83 AVQAEESSEGS
+83 AAQAEESSEGS

-192 GPYSFTATLKL
+192 GPYTFTATLKL

-218 TALATQNFTI
+218 TALATQDFTI
-228 VLAPEKRNYTVNI
+228 VLAPEKKNYTVNI

-256 VDIQKDWNSLTPG
+256 VDIQKDWSSLTPAD
-269 EDGSYTLVE
+269 DGSYTLVE

-287 ADGYDKYTQTFIP
+287 ADGYDKYTQTILP
-300 SASGDMEV
+300 SASGDIEV

-383 GDYTFPVTLE
+383 GDYTFPVTLQ
-393 SNINPADQSAVDAV
+393 SNIDPADQAAVDAV

-559 VTWESSDPEVIS
+559 VTWESSDPDVIS

-603 KANDT
+603 KANDI

-620 GTITKTFEVTVKG
+620 GTITKTFKVTVKG

-710 GYRAAVDLFAYDK
+710 GYRAAVDLFTYDK

-752 INEKLDT
+752 INEKLDA

-777 DNADVD
+777 DNADAD

-806 YTADDK
+806 YNADDK

-872 GQFAKDHPDNAKLQK
+872 GQFAKDHRDNAKLQK

-901 TKAESEA
+901 TKAEGEA

-935 TKKALTEAIAAAQ
+935 TKDALSEAIKAAQ
-948 AVSDNAEATE
+948 AVSNNAEATE
-958 AQQTEAITALTEAMK
+958 AQQTEAITALAKAMK

-986 TVIAATEANTSGKTQ
+986 TVIAGTEANTAGKTQ
-1001 ALTVKATDAALYGYT
+1001 ALTVKATDAALYGYV
-1016 KPESVQA
+1016 KPEKVQA

-1051 VVSEQGWINK
+1051 VVNESGLISK
-1061 VFGVTTASVGF
+1061 AFGVTTANVSF

-1078 PISADTGYGSTCNEA
+1078 PLGDSGYGSMCNEA
-1093 VLQSGDILNVVLYHD
+1093 VLNSGDVLNVFFYND
-1108 TTGWSDK
+1108 TAGYSDE
-1115 YLYFDGIASD
+1115 YLYFDSIACD
-1125 IMAKKDFTLNVKG
+1125 IMAKKDFILNVKG
-1138 FTAAWGDESVAQK
+1138 FKAAWGEEASAQK
-1151 DITVELRDSEGKAA
+1151 DITVELRDSEGKTV

-1178 NVPAEGTYTAVIT
+1178 NAPAEGTYTAAIV

-1200 VDAQIVAKA
+1200 VDAKVVAKA

-1214 TTWKKVSDATVFA
+1214 TTWKKVSSATVFA

-1232 STCDFCGEKTTKDG
+1232 STCDFCGEKTTKTVG
-1246 GKKLDPTVKLS
+1246 EKLTPTVKLTATKLAL
-1257 KTTVALTLK
+1257 KTK
-1266 QSETVKV
+1266 QSVTVRAT
-1273 SGLAKGDSVKGWTSS
+1273 GLAKGDYVKSWTSS
-1288 DKSIATVDKNGK
+1288 KKSVATVDKNGK
-1300 ITATTKEGKATIT
+1300 ITATSKEGTAVIT
-1313 VTLASGKKAQIAV
+1313 VTLASK
-1326 TVKETKHVYTKW
+1326 
-1338 TKVSSATVFAPEKRQ
+1338 
-1353 STCNLCGRKITREF
+1353 
-1367 GTKLTPTVKLTKTTL
+1367 
-1382 TLKTKQSVTVKASG
+1382 
-1396 LARGDSVKK
+1396 
-1405 WTSSNKSIATV
+1405 
-1416 DKNGKITA
+1416 
-1424 TAKEG
+1424 
-1429 KATITVTL
+1429 
-1437 ASGKTAKVAVTVKL
+1437 KTAKVTVTVKM
-1451 IRTTKLTN
+1451 IRTTKLTK
-1459 VPKTLSITAG
+1459 VPKTLSLTTG

-1496 ATVSSQGAVTAVKA
+1496 ATVSSTGVITAKKVGKV
-1510 GSATITVQSGKQKA
+1510 TITVQSGKQKA
-1524 TVKVTVKKAP
+1524 TVTLTVKKAP
-1534 ALKSIKNVPGSKT
+1534 ALKAIKNVPTKKT
-1547 IANGKTYTLKPQ
+1547 ITKGKTYTLKPQ

-1564 AIAKITYTTSNKNVA
+1564 AIAKITYTSSNKSVA

>member
-1 MLRKELQKKMQAV
+1 
-14 AMAAVVTLTTVGAP
+14 
-28 ATTFAGELPEE
+28 
-39 VTAEDFSDAG
+39 
-49 EAVTEE
+49 
-55 VTGDDFSDGEAVAE
+55 
-69 QSSADENGVVEDVP
+69 
-83 AVQAEESSEGS
+83 
-94 TEDEQAKAQAYLKEN
+94 
-109 FIDGSNKIITS
+109 
-120 GGTGVTKSE
+120 
-129 DGLTYN
+129 
-135 VALTIPTSGYAIRSM
+135 M

-192 GPYSFTATLKL
+192 GPYTFTATLKL

-218 TALATQNFTI
+218 TALATQDFTI
-228 VLAPEKRNYTVNI
+228 VLAPEKKNYTVNI

-256 VDIQKDWNSLTPG
+256 VDIQKDWSSLTPAD
-269 EDGSYTLVE
+269 DGSYTLVE

-287 ADGYDKYTQTFIP
+287 ANGYDKYTQTILP
-300 SASGDMEV
+300 SASGDIEV

-383 GDYTFPVTLE
+383 GDYTFPVTLQ
-393 SNINPADQSAVDAV
+393 SNIDPADQAAVDAV

-559 VTWESSDPEVIS
+559 VTWESSDPDVIS

-603 KANDT
+603 KANDI

-620 GTITKTFEVTVKG
+620 GTITKTFKVTVKG

-710 GYRAAVDLFAYDK
+710 GYRAAVDLFTYDK

-752 INEKLDT
+752 INEKLDA

-777 DNADVD
+777 DNADAD

-806 YTADDK
+806 YNADDK

-824 DPWIMEGQGYNHF
+824 NPWIMEGQGYNHF

-872 GQFAKDHPDNAKLQK
+872 GQFAKDHLDNAKLQK

-901 TKAESEA
+901 TKAEGEA

-935 TKKALTEAIAAAQ
+935 TKDALSEAIKAAQ

-958 AQQTEAITALTEAMK
+958 AQQTEAITALAKAMK

-986 TVIAATEANTSGKTQ
+986 TVIAGTEANTAGKTQ
-1001 ALTVKATDAALYGYT
+1001 ALTVKATDAALYGYV
-1016 KPESVQA
+1016 KPEKVQA

-1051 VVSEQGWINK
+1051 VVNESGWISK
-1061 VFGVTTASVGF
+1061 AFGVTTANVSF

-1078 PISADTGYGSTCNEA
+1078 PLGDSGYGSMCNEA
-1093 VLQSGDILNVVLYHD
+1093 VLNSGDVLNVFFYND
-1108 TTGWSDK
+1108 TAGYSDE
-1115 YLYFDGIASD
+1115 YLYFDSIACD
-1125 IMAKKDFTLNVKG
+1125 IMAKKDFILNVKG
-1138 FTAAWGDESVAQK
+1138 FKAAWGEEASAQK
-1151 DITVELRDSEGKAA
+1151 DITVELRDSEGKTV

-1178 NVPAEGTYTAVIT
+1178 NAPAEGTYTAAIV

-1200 VDAQIVAKA
+1200 VDAKVVAKA

-1214 TTWKKVSDATVFA
+1214 TTWKKVSSATVFA

-1232 STCDFCGEKTTKDG
+1232 STCDFCGEKTTKTVG
-1246 GKKLDPTVKLS
+1246 EKLTPTVKLTATKLAL
-1257 KTTVALTLK
+1257 KTK
-1266 QSETVKV
+1266 QSVTVRAT
-1273 SGLAKGDSVKGWTSS
+1273 GLAKGDYVKSWTSS
-1288 DKSIATVDKNGK
+1288 KKSVATVDKNGK
-1300 ITATTKEGKATIT
+1300 ITATSKEGT
-1313 VTLASGKKAQIAV
+1313 AV
-1326 TVKETKHVYTKW
+1326 
-1338 TKVSSATVFAPEKRQ
+1338 
-1353 STCNLCGRKITREF
+1353 
-1367 GTKLTPTVKLTKTTL
+1367 
-1382 TLKTKQSVTVKASG
+1382 
-1396 LARGDSVKK
+1396 
-1405 WTSSNKSIATV
+1405 
-1416 DKNGKITA
+1416 
-1424 TAKEG
+1424 
-1429 KATITVTL
+1429 ITVTL
-1437 ASGKTAKVAVTVKL
+1437 ASGKTAKVTVTVKM
-1451 IRTTKLTN
+1451 IRTTKLTK
-1459 VPKTLSITAG
+1459 VPKTLSLTTG

-1496 ATVSSQGAVTAVKA
+1496 ATVSSTGVITAKKVGKV
-1510 GSATITVQSGKQKA
+1510 TITVQSGKQKA
-1524 TVKVTVKKAP
+1524 TVTLTVKKAP
-1534 ALKSIKNVPGSKT
+1534 ALKAIKNVPTKKT
-1547 IANGKTYTLKPQ
+1547 ITKGKTYTLKPQ

-1564 AIAKITYTTSNKNVA
+1564 AIAKITYTSSNKSVA